1 MRKRWRTWAAGLV
14 AGAMIASSVQMPVYA
29 DMASDVEWLTAGNDE
44 EPAESGADFWGIKK
58 LPIATDTEAG
68 RRSVVI
74 EEENWSVATDTE
86 ADYEDEDIPE
96 EEIPEDEEFTEDG
109 VIPGGEELPGFE
121 ILPATPTEIPVETVL
136 PVATPA
142 VPVMLAMSQDID
154 LSQATTVITIE
165 QDGEYTFTGTW
176 DESNSP
182 YYGTDGHVITVK
194 ENVKADITFQGVTI
208 KNSNYYGY
216 HNVVNLEAG
225 AKVTLTLAGINQL
238 IDSSVSGAAIHV
250 PSGATL
256 TIKGGEDDR
265 LLVRSRSYGAGIGG
279 NSNEGA
285 GTIIINGGN
294 IYATAGYTEDDEILS
309 TIYSSAAGIGGGE
322 GNNAGTIEI
331 HGGSVLARSAK
342 SAGIGDGKNNLA
354 NNFTVYTESE
364 IARIG
369 IRGSENAKEIKVL
382 ANSSQKITDQGT
394 IVQVEYGEPTSYAV
408 FKVTSKKGNDDGI
421 EVRGNGSV
429 ALRGTGPYTISMLD
443 PSKEVTSRVIQIK
456 SACTVTLDGIKMDA
470 STMQKNPPIDID
482 SGLDGVTLIL
492 NGKNYIKGAE
502 LTSAIDNH
510 GTPLMIKGDGSLT
523 AIAGSGSAAIGG
535 SVGQSGNHITI
546 AGGNLTLYG
555 ASGSACIGGGDRA
568 SGTDIEISGGVVHLI
583 QKNPA
588 YLLGGSRSYGTT
600 EGICIS
606 GGEVIGMI
614 EYQGDPQYNSMAK
627 ISGDPIKIQASNGQG
642 ATVYAGAS
650 SPGEVVFGT
659 TTEGIYTFQ
668 DSDWYMHVVYGEP
681 YSLTVTDGKITDP
694 KSVGYAHGE
703 RVFVTA
709 EKEKDGQYFYKW
721 EVTSGSGTFENPDSE
736 NTTFIMGNE
745 NTVITARY
753 KGESTVT
760 VINGTKSP
768 DQETYAPGT
777 QVTITASSA
786 ETGKYFDSWEMKS
799 GTGSTLADAKM
810 STTTLTVGKEDTVVE
825 AIYKSGPVL
834 TVNRGSGSGTYAP
847 GDQIKIQAKKGDNS
861 ETFLGWI
868 LESGSGTFANP
879 SWEST
884 TFTIGSEDTVITAQ
898 YYLDTGDF
906 VVTGGQYGVDYSF
919 EGKNEWGLLTI
930 TGSGTYDISLK
941 EGIGDTTQ
949 QILVEKGTPTMILHD
964 VRMVSYG
971 TMEIRG
977 TKVKLI
983 LDGENSFESTGY
995 TNSFSA
1001 LNGIAVTQKG
1011 SVEITSINGDGSTE
1025 GSLYAKGNR
1034 QYGGLD
1040 HGYAGIGGS
1049 AEQIVIKGGTIYAE
1063 GSNEGPGI
1071 GNNGALD
1078 KQSISEPVKIVITGG
1093 QVTAVGKNA
1102 PGIGNGERNLGAATV
1117 HIADGLKIQEG
1128 ASASQLAEVSA
1139 ADMAG
1144 GASKPYVEIT
1154 PSGTG
1159 EPSIRILSAPKA
1171 VYRGEQTQ
1179 LRAAVTGAL
1188 ADQVQWEVTGGSSEA
1203 TKIRADGLLTVGAQE
1218 SMGTLTIKAILRESG
1233 KNTSI
1238 TVPVQ
1243 DRMVTLSLDQTEIAV
1258 GGTVTATATVSG
1270 TGVEEI
1276 TGRIRF
1282 YLDGAPVGSILT
1294 LEEGKAFYTIPAKLL
1309 SGGKHLVSAVYTNG
1323 DVRSESNEVE
1333 VLVNKKPVTVSKWP
1347 EFETTSYFR
1356 KSLKDLTVKTSGK
1369 ASMEGTFR
1377 FKENNQYPEI
1387 GTHSYEM
1394 VFVPTNTSYGNVE
1407 GTAAVTVSKGALVSA
1422 PYSGSLV
1429 VEGSSVYYGQ
1439 KLSDSKLRVTRGYLA
1454 NGRGQEVEGS
1464 WRWKEPDKIL
1474 GKGRRSA
1481 DAVYEVSDQ
1490 EHYEDYPENIGI
1502 YVDFTTPEVS
1512 LMLSANEAAAGKT
1525 ISVSAKAENPY
1536 NRELNDVPEPVIT
1549 YQIGQDGQLQTVTN
1563 GTITIPKDT
1572 AVGTSIAVMASTA
1585 NSENY
1590 NAANKQM
1597 NVTVIQKRDISANLS
1612 ITVKNTT
1619 YGGVILPQGSIRNGS
1634 SDGTANWT
1642 YQYRTDASQGWS
1654 DDIPKKV
1661 GAYEIK
1667 GIYEDESQVGEVTK
1681 TFQIVP
1687 RTLTVTDAELKEKS
1701 YDGTTS
1707 AEVLSVTFAGM
1718 ADGDTV
1724 RKTDYTAEAVFADA
1738 KAGAGKTAVLQVK
1751 LNETPSMANYV
1762 LKETQVSLHGK
1773 QIQKAEAPVL
1783 ETQKAIYLTSA
1794 RGERKITLTG
1804 LPADCGEISGGRAVI
1819 QSDAGGILEQT
1830 VRMDGGQLVIRFNK
1844 NSREQAGSQAQIMIY
1859 DLVMENYKS
1868 VEISLC
1874 VELQDDPNQKPDL
1887 TPDPE
1892 PAPDTG
1898 GGNSGSGSGNSGS
1911 GSGNTGGGSGNT
1923 GSGSGNTGG
1932 GSGNTGGGSGNTG
1945 SGSGNSGSGSGNT
1958 GSTGGRGHNHEH
1970 DEKRITNSDRTTW
1983 IFTGRKWRLRRP
1995 NRTYARGKIVS
2006 QSLAEGMLVQYQW
2019 ELVNGRWYAFDE
2031 QGYLK
2036 TGLFYDAGYDGWFY
2050 VDENTGM
2057 KTGWIQ
2063 INGKWYYFK
2072 DVSDGTRG
2080 IMLKNQKTPDGYFVD
2095 ENGVWKQ

>member
-1 MRKRWRTWAAGLV
+1 MRKEWRRWGARLMAGI
-14 AGAMIASSVQMPVYA
+14 MIATSVWMPVYA
-29 DMASDVEWLTAGNDE
+29 DVAVAIPVEGKYTTEKEYTTELTE
-44 EPAESGADFWGIKK
+44 YKK
-58 LPIATDTEAG
+58 LP
-68 RRSVVI
+68 
-74 EEENWSVATDTE
+74 VATDTE
-86 ADYEDEDIPE
+86 ADRND
-96 EEIPEDEEFTEDG
+96 EIPDDE
-109 VIPGGEELPGFE
+109 IPDDEIPDDEIPDDEIPDDEIPDDEIPDDEIVLPT
-121 ILPATPTEIPVETVL
+121 ATPTEAIPVEEVL
-136 PVATPA
+136 PVATPTTLMMA
-142 VPVMLAMSQDID
+142 PVMLAPSQVID
-154 LSQATTVITIE
+154 LGEATTVFTIE
-165 QDGEYTFTGTW
+165 QNGEYTFTGEWPDTGDLYW
-176 DESNSP
+176 NTN
-182 YYGTDGHVITVK
+182 GQVITVK
-194 ENVKADITFQGVTI
+194 TGVTATLNFRDATI
-208 KNSNYYGY
+208 KNGNSNGKD
-216 HNVVNLEAG
+216 NVLNLESG
-225 AKVTLTLAGINQL
+225 ANVTLKLEGMNQFLAAT
-238 IDSSVSGAAIHV
+238 SVSGAAIHV
-250 PSGATL
+250 PSGASL
-256 TIKGGEDDR
+256 TIEGGEEDS
-265 LLVRSRSYGAGIGG
+265 LLARSRSYGAGIGG
-279 NSNEGA
+279 NSEEGA
-285 GTIIINGGN
+285 GTIIIKGGN
-294 IYATAGYTEDDEILS
+294 IYATSGYREDESMIPGLHDS
-309 TIYSSAAGIGGGE
+309 GAGIGGGA
-322 GNNAGTIEI
+322 GGASGTIEI
-331 HGGSVLARSAK
+331 HGGAVLAK
-342 SAGIGDGKNNLA
+342 SAKAAGIGAGGRSHK
-354 NNFTVYTESE
+354 NNFTVYASSE
-364 IARIG
+364 QARVEL
-369 IRGSENAKEIKVL
+369 RGAGT
-382 ANSSQKITDQGT
+382 AQKITVPAENSQVIDGDGT
-394 IVQVEYGEPTSYAV
+394 LAQIEYGEETSYAV
-408 FKVTSKKGNDDGI
+408 FKVTSEKGDNDEI
-421 EVRGNGSV
+421 EVRSNGSV
-429 ALRGTGPYTISMLD
+429 ALSGTGPYTISMIN
-443 PSKEVTSRVIQIK
+443 PNTEVTSRVIEIE
-456 SACTVTLDGIKMDA
+456 SACTVTLDGIRMDA
-470 STMQKNPPIDID
+470 SSMDKNPPIDIA

-492 NGKNYIKGAE
+492 KGNNYLKGAQV
-502 LTSAIDNH
+502 TSAIDNH
-510 GTPLMIKGDGSLT
+510 ETPLTIEGDGSLT

-535 SVGQSGNHITI
+535 SVGERGSHITI

-555 ASGSACIGGGDRA
+555 SSDSACIGGGSRA
-568 SGTDIEISGGVVHLI
+568 AGTDIEISGGVVRLI
-583 QKNPA
+583 QENTG

-606 GGEVIGMI
+606 GGEVTGTI
-614 EYQGDPQYNSMAK
+614 EYQGDPFYNFLAK
-627 ISGDPIKIQASNGQG
+627 ISEDPIKIKSSKGQG

-659 TTEGIYTFQ
+659 TTEGVHTFQ
-668 DSDWYMHVVYGEP
+668 DSDWYMHVVYGDP
-681 YSLTVTDGKITDP
+681 HSLTVTDGEITDP
-694 KSVGYAHGE
+694 KTAGYAQGE
-703 RVFVTA
+703 KVAVTA
-709 EKEKDGQYFYKW
+709 GTEKNGQYFYKW
-721 EVTSGSGTFENPDSE
+721 EVTSGSGTFEDPDSAS
-736 NTTFIMGNE
+736 TTFTMGDE
-745 NTVITARY
+745 DTVIKACY

-768 DQETYAPGT
+768 DKTTYAPGE
-777 QVTITASSA
+777 QVTITAAAA
-786 ETGKYFDSWEMKS
+786 ENGKYFDSWKITS
-799 GTGSTLADAKM
+799 GAGSTLSDAKM
-810 STTTLTVGKEDTVVE
+810 STTTLTVGKQDTVVE
-825 AIYKSGPVL
+825 AIYKNGPVL

-847 GDQIKIQAKKGDNS
+847 GAKISIKAQKGDRD
-861 ETFLGWI
+861 EMFLGWI
-868 LESGSGTFANP
+868 IESGSGTFAKP

-898 YYLDTGDF
+898 YYRDTGDF
-906 VVTGGQYGVDYSF
+906 VITGGQYGVDYSF
-919 EGKNEWGLLTI
+919 EGKNEWGLLRI
-930 TGSGTYDISLK
+930 TGSGTYEISLK
-941 EGIGDTTQ
+941 EGICDTNQ
-949 QILVEKGTPTMILHD
+949 QILIEKGTPTIILHD

-971 TMEIRG
+971 TMEISG
-977 TKVKLI
+977 TKAKLV

-995 TNSFSA
+995 ASSYKKT
-1001 LNGIAVTQKG
+1001 NGITVSENG
-1011 SVEITSINGDGSTE
+1011 SLEITSICGDGSTE
-1025 GSLYAKGNR
+1025 GSLYAKGHRNPYDDWDR
-1034 QYGGLD
+1034 G
-1040 HGYAGIGGS
+1040 HAGIGGL
-1049 AEQIVIKGGTIYAE
+1049 AEQITIKGGTIYAE
-1063 GSNEGPGI
+1063 GSDGGPGI
-1071 GNNGALD
+1071 GNNGALGSSSLD
-1078 KQSISEPVKIVITGG
+1078 PVHISITGG

-1102 PGIGNGERNLGAATV
+1102 PGIGNGEKNLGAAAV
-1117 HIADGLKIQEG
+1117 VIADGLKIQEG
-1128 ASASQLAEVSA
+1128 ASESQLIEVSA
-1139 ADMAG
+1139 AEMAG

-1154 PSGTG
+1154 PSGIG
-1159 EPSIRILSAPKA
+1159 EPSIRIISAPKA

-1179 LRAAVTGAL
+1179 LRAAVTGAS

-1218 SMGTLTIKAILRESG
+1218 SIGTLTIKAILRESG

-1270 TGVEEI
+1270 SGVEET

-1309 SGGKHLVSAVYTNG
+1309 SGGRHLVSAVYTNG

-1356 KSLKDLTVKTSGK
+1356 KSLKDLTVKTSGE
-1369 ASMEGTFR
+1369 ASVEGTFR

-1394 VFVPTNTSYGNVE
+1394 VFVPTDTSFGNVE
-1407 GTAAVTVSKGALVSA
+1407 GTAAVTVSKGTLVSA
-1422 PYSGSLV
+1422 PYSGSLAV
-1429 VEGSSVYYGQ
+1429 NGSSVYYGQ
-1439 KLSDSKLRVTRGYLA
+1439 KLSDSKLSVTRGYLA

-1474 GKGRRSA
+1474 EKGWRSA

-1490 EHYEDYPENIGI
+1490 EHYEDYPKNIGI

-1549 YQIGQDGQLQTVTN
+1549 YQIGQDGQPQTVTN

-1572 AVGTSIAVMASTA
+1572 AAGTSIAVMASTA
-1585 NSENY
+1585 TSKNY
-1590 NAANKQM
+1590 NAANKQA
-1597 NVTVIQKRDISANLS
+1597 NVTVIQKRDISDNLS

-1642 YQYRTDASQGWS
+1642 YQYRIDASQEWS

-1661 GAYEIK
+1661 GTYEIK
-1667 GIYEDESQVGEVTK
+1667 GVYEDESQAGEVTR

-1687 RTLTVTDAELKEKS
+1687 RTLTVTDAELKEKI

-1762 LKETQVSLHGK
+1762 LKETQVTLHGK

-1794 RGERKITLTG
+1794 RGEQKITLTG

-1819 QSDAGGILEQT
+1819 QSDEGGILERT
-1830 VRMDGGQLVIRFNK
+1830 VRLDGGQLVIRFNK
-1844 NSREQAGSQAQIMIY
+1844 NSREQAGNQAQIMIY
-1859 DLVMENYKS
+1859 DLAMENYRS
-1868 VEISLC
+1868 AEISLC
-1874 VELQDDPNQKPDL
+1874 VELQDDPNQKPDS
-1887 TPDPE
+1887 E
-1892 PAPDTG
+1892 PAPDT
-1898 GGNSGSGSGNSGS
+1898 
-1911 GSGNTGGGSGNT
+1911 GGSGNT

-1945 SGSGNSGSGSGNT
+1945 GGSGNTGGGSGNTGGGSGNTGGSSGNTGGGSGNTGSGSGNT
-1958 GSTGGRGHNHEH
+1958 GSRGHSHDH

-1995 NRTYARGKIVS
+1995 NGSYARGSIVS
-2006 QSLAEGMLVQYQW
+2006 QSFIDGMKVGHQW
-2019 ELVNGRWYAFDE
+2019 EQVNGRWYAFDE

-2036 TGLFYDAGYDGWFY
+2036 TGFFYDAGYDGWFY
-2050 VDENTGM
+2050 VDENAGM
-2057 KTGWIQ
+2057 HTGWFQ

-2095 ENGVWKQ
+2095 ENGVWKP

>member
-1 MRKRWRTWAAGLV
+1 MRKEWRRWGARLMAGI
-14 AGAMIASSVQMPVYA
+14 MIATSVWMPVYA
-29 DMASDVEWLTAGNDE
+29 DVAVAIPVEGKYTTEKEYTTELTE
-44 EPAESGADFWGIKK
+44 YKK
-58 LPIATDTEAG
+58 LP
-68 RRSVVI
+68 
-74 EEENWSVATDTE
+74 VATDTE
-86 ADYEDEDIPE
+86 ADRND
-96 EEIPEDEEFTEDG
+96 EIPDDE
-109 VIPGGEELPGFE
+109 IPDDEIPDDEIPDDEIPDDEIPDDEIVLPT
-121 ILPATPTEIPVETVL
+121 ATPTEAIPVEEVL
-136 PVATPA
+136 PVATPTTLMMA
-142 VPVMLAMSQDID
+142 PVMLAPSQVID
-154 LSQATTVITIE
+154 LGEATTVFTIE
-165 QDGEYTFTGTW
+165 QNGEYTFTGEWPDTGDLYW
-176 DESNSP
+176 NTN
-182 YYGTDGHVITVK
+182 GQVITVK
-194 ENVKADITFQGVTI
+194 TGVTATLNFRDATI
-208 KNSNYYGY
+208 KNGNFNGKY
-216 HNVVNLEAG
+216 NVLNLESG
-225 AKVTLTLAGINQL
+225 ANVTLKLEGMNQFLAAT
-238 IDSSVSGAAIHV
+238 SVSGAAIHV
-250 PSGATL
+250 PSGASL
-256 TIKGGEDDR
+256 TIEGGEEDS
-265 LLVRSRSYGAGIGG
+265 LLARSRSYGAGIGG
-279 NSNEGA
+279 NSEEGA
-285 GTIIINGGN
+285 GTIIIKGGN
-294 IYATAGYTEDDEILS
+294 IYATSGYREDESMIPGLHDS
-309 TIYSSAAGIGGGE
+309 GAGIGGGA
-322 GNNAGTIEI
+322 GGASGTIEI
-331 HGGSVLARSAK
+331 HGGAVLAK
-342 SAGIGDGKNNLA
+342 SAKAAGIGAGGRSHK
-354 NNFTVYTESE
+354 NNFTVYASSE
-364 IARIG
+364 QARVEL
-369 IRGSENAKEIKVL
+369 RGAGT
-382 ANSSQKITDQGT
+382 AQKITVSAENSQVIDGDGT
-394 IVQVEYGEPTSYAV
+394 LAQIEYGEETSYAV
-408 FKVTSKKGNDDGI
+408 FKVTSEKGDNDGI
-421 EVRGNGSV
+421 EVRSNGSV
-429 ALRGTGPYTISMLD
+429 ALSGTGPYTISMIN
-443 PSKEVTSRVIQIK
+443 PNTEVTSRVIEIE
-456 SACTVTLDGIKMDA
+456 SACTVTLDGIRMDA
-470 STMQKNPPIDID
+470 SSMDKNPPIDIA

-492 NGKNYIKGAE
+492 KGNNYLKGAQV
-502 LTSAIDNH
+502 TSAIDNH
-510 GTPLMIKGDGSLT
+510 ETPLTIEGDGSLT

-535 SVGQSGNHITI
+535 SVGERGSHITI

-555 ASGSACIGGGDRA
+555 SSDSACIGGGSRA
-568 SGTDIEISGGVVHLI
+568 AGTDIEISGGVVRLI
-583 QKNPA
+583 QENTG

-606 GGEVIGMI
+606 GGEVTGTI
-614 EYQGDPQYNSMAK
+614 EYQGDPFYNFLAK
-627 ISGDPIKIQASNGQG
+627 ISEDPIKIKSSKGQG

-659 TTEGIYTFQ
+659 TTEGVHTFQ
-668 DSDWYMHVVYGEP
+668 DSDWYMHVVYGDP
-681 YSLTVTDGKITDP
+681 HSLTVTDGEITDP
-694 KSVGYAHGE
+694 KTAGYAQGE
-703 RVFVTA
+703 KVAVTA
-709 EKEKDGQYFYKW
+709 GTEKNGQYFYKW
-721 EVTSGSGTFENPDSE
+721 EVTSGSGTFEDPDSAS
-736 NTTFIMGNE
+736 TTFTMGDE
-745 NTVITARY
+745 DTVIKACY

-768 DQETYAPGT
+768 DKTTYAPGE
-777 QVTITASSA
+777 QVTITAAAA
-786 ETGKYFDSWEMKS
+786 ENGKYFDSWKITS
-799 GTGSTLADAKM
+799 GAGSTLSDAKM
-810 STTTLTVGKEDTVVE
+810 SSTTLTVGKQDTVVE
-825 AIYKSGPVL
+825 AIYKNGPVL

-847 GDQIKIQAKKGDNS
+847 GAKISIKAQKGDRD
-861 ETFLGWI
+861 EMFLGWI
-868 LESGSGTFANP
+868 IESGSGTFAKP

-898 YYLDTGDF
+898 YYRDTGDF
-906 VVTGGQYGVDYSF
+906 VITGGQYGVDYSF
-919 EGKNEWGLLTI
+919 EGKNEWGLLRI
-930 TGSGTYDISLK
+930 TGSGTYEISLK
-941 EGIGDTTQ
+941 EGICDTNQ
-949 QILVEKGTPTMILHD
+949 QILIEKGTPTIILHD

-971 TMEIRG
+971 TMEISG
-977 TKVKLI
+977 TKAKLV

-995 TNSFSA
+995 ASSYKKT
-1001 LNGIAVTQKG
+1001 NGITVSENG
-1011 SVEITSINGDGSTE
+1011 SLEITSICGDGSTE
-1025 GSLYAKGNR
+1025 GSLYAKGHRNPYDDWDR
-1034 QYGGLD
+1034 G
-1040 HGYAGIGGS
+1040 HAGIGGL
-1049 AEQIVIKGGTIYAE
+1049 AEQITIKGGTIYAE
-1063 GSNEGPGI
+1063 GSDGGPGI
-1071 GNNGALD
+1071 GNNGALGSSSLD
-1078 KQSISEPVKIVITGG
+1078 PVHISITGG

-1102 PGIGNGERNLGAATV
+1102 PGIGNGEKNLGAAAV
-1117 HIADGLKIQEG
+1117 VIADGLKIQEG
-1128 ASASQLAEVSA
+1128 ASESQLIEVSA
-1139 ADMAG
+1139 AEMAG

-1154 PSGTG
+1154 PSGIG
-1159 EPSIRILSAPKA
+1159 EPSIRIISAPKA

-1179 LRAAVTGAL
+1179 LRAAVTGAS
-1188 ADQVQWEVTGGSSEA
+1188 ADQVQWEVTGGSSDD

-1243 DRMVTLSLDQTEIAV
+1243 DRVVTLSLDQTEIAV
-1258 GGTVTATATVSG
+1258 GGTVTATAAVSG
-1270 TGVEEI
+1270 PGAEEV

-1294 LEEGKAFYTIPAKLL
+1294 LNEGKACDTIPVKLL
-1309 SGGKHLVSAVYTNG
+1309 TGGKHLVSAVYTNG

-1356 KSLKDLTVKTSGK
+1356 KSLKDLTVKTSGE
-1369 ASMEGTFR
+1369 ASVEGTFR

-1394 VFVPTNTSYGNVE
+1394 VFVPTDTSFGNVE
-1407 GTAAVTVSKGALVSA
+1407 GTAAVTVSKGTLVSA
-1422 PYSGSLV
+1422 PYSGSLAV
-1429 VEGSSVYYGQ
+1429 NGSSVYYGQ
-1439 KLSDSKLRVTRGYLA
+1439 KLSDSKLSVTRGYLA

-1474 GKGRRSA
+1474 EKGWRSA

-1490 EHYEDYPENIGI
+1490 EHYEDYPKNIGI

-1549 YQIGQDGQLQTVTN
+1549 YQIGQDGQPQTVTN

-1572 AVGTSIAVMASTA
+1572 AAGTSIVVMASTA
-1585 NSENY
+1585 KSKNY

-1619 YGGVILPQGSIRNGS
+1619 YGGAILPQGSIRNGS

-1661 GAYEIK
+1661 GTYEIR
-1667 GIYEDESQVGEVTK
+1667 GVYEDESQTGEVTE

-1687 RTLTVTDAELKEKS
+1687 RILTVTDAELKEKS

-1738 KAGAGKTAVLQVK
+1738 KAGDGKTAVLQMK

-1762 LKETQVSLHGK
+1762 LKETQVTLHGK

-1794 RGERKITLTG
+1794 RGEQKITLTG

-1819 QSDAGGILEQT
+1819 QSDEGGILEHT
-1830 VRMDGGQLVIRFNK
+1830 VRLDGGQLVIRFNK
-1844 NSREQAGSQAQIMIY
+1844 NTREQAGNQAQIMIY

-1868 VEISLC
+1868 AEISLC

-1887 TPDPE
+1887 KPDPE

-1898 GGNSGSGSGNSGS
+1898 
-1911 GSGNTGGGSGNT
+1911 
-1923 GSGSGNTGG
+1923 GSGNTGG

-1945 SGSGNSGSGSGNT
+1945 GGSGNTGGGSGNSGSGSGNT
-1958 GSTGGRGHNHEH
+1958 GSGGNTGSTGGRGHSRDH

-1995 NRTYARGKIVS
+1995 NGSYARGSIVS
-2006 QSLAEGMLVQYQW
+2006 QSFLDGMKVRYQW
-2019 ELVNGRWYAFDE
+2019 ELVNGRWYTFDE

-2036 TGLFYDAGYDGWFY
+2036 TGFFYDAGYDGWFY

-2057 KTGWIQ
+2057 QTGWFQ

-2080 IMLKNQKTPDGYFVD
+2080 IMLRNQKTPDGYFVD
-2095 ENGVWKQ
+2095 ENGVWKP

>member
-1 MRKRWRTWAAGLV
+1 MRKEWRRWGARLMAGI
-14 AGAMIASSVQMPVYA
+14 MIATSVWMPVYA
-29 DMASDVEWLTAGNDE
+29 DVAVAIPVEGKYTTEKEYTTELTE
-44 EPAESGADFWGIKK
+44 YKK
-58 LPIATDTEAG
+58 LP
-68 RRSVVI
+68 
-74 EEENWSVATDTE
+74 VATDTE
-86 ADYEDEDIPE
+86 ADRDD
-96 EEIPEDEEFTEDG
+96 EIPDDE
-109 VIPGGEELPGFE
+109 IPDDEIPDDEIPDDEIPDDEIPDDEIPDDEIVLPT
-121 ILPATPTEIPVETVL
+121 ATPTEAIPVEEVL
-136 PVATPA
+136 PVATPTTLMMA
-142 VPVMLAMSQDID
+142 PVMLAPSQVID
-154 LSQATTVITIE
+154 LGEATTVFTIE
-165 QDGEYTFTGTW
+165 QNGEYTFTGEWPDTRDLYW
-176 DESNSP
+176 NTN
-182 YYGTDGHVITVK
+182 GQVITVK
-194 ENVKADITFQGVTI
+194 TGVTATLNFRDATI
-208 KNSNYYGY
+208 KNGNSNGKY
-216 HNVVNLEAG
+216 NVLNLESG
-225 AKVTLTLAGINQL
+225 ANVTLKLEGMNQFLAAT
-238 IDSSVSGAAIHV
+238 SVSGAAIHV
-250 PSGATL
+250 PSGASL
-256 TIKGGEDDR
+256 TIEGGEEDS
-265 LLVRSRSYGAGIGG
+265 LLARSRSYGAGIGG
-279 NSNEGA
+279 NSEEGA
-285 GTIIINGGN
+285 GTIIIKGGN
-294 IYATAGYTEDDEILS
+294 IYATSGYWEDESMIPGLHDS
-309 TIYSSAAGIGGGE
+309 GAGIGGGA
-322 GNNAGTIEI
+322 GGASGTIEI
-331 HGGSVLARSAK
+331 HGGAVLAK
-342 SAGIGDGKNNLA
+342 SAKAAGIGAGGRSHK
-354 NNFTVYTESE
+354 NNFTVYASSE
-364 IARIG
+364 QARVEL
-369 IRGSENAKEIKVL
+369 RGAGT
-382 ANSSQKITDQGT
+382 AQKITVPAENSQVIDGDGT
-394 IVQVEYGEPTSYAV
+394 LAQIEYGEETSYAV
-408 FKVTSKKGNDDGI
+408 FKVTSEKGDNDGI
-421 EVRGNGSV
+421 EVRSNGSV
-429 ALRGTGPYTISMLD
+429 ALSGTGPYTISMIN
-443 PSKEVTSRVIQIK
+443 PNTEVTSRVIEIE
-456 SACTVTLDGIKMDA
+456 SACTVTLDGIRMDA
-470 STMQKNPPIDID
+470 SSMDKNPPIDIA

-492 NGKNYIKGAE
+492 KGNNYLKGAQV
-502 LTSAIDNH
+502 TSAIDNH
-510 GTPLMIKGDGSLT
+510 ETPLTIEGDGSLT

-535 SVGQSGNHITI
+535 SVGERGSHITI

-555 ASGSACIGGGDRA
+555 SSDSACIGGGSRA
-568 SGTDIEISGGVVHLI
+568 AGTDIEISGGVVRLI
-583 QKNPA
+583 QENTG

-606 GGEVIGMI
+606 GGEVTGTI
-614 EYQGDPQYNSMAK
+614 EYQGDPFYNFLAK
-627 ISGDPIKIQASNGQG
+627 ISEDPIKIKSSKGQG

-659 TTEGIYTFQ
+659 TTEGVHTFQ
-668 DSDWYMHVVYGEP
+668 DSDWYMHVVYGDP
-681 YSLTVTDGKITDP
+681 HSLTVTDGEITDP
-694 KSVGYAHGE
+694 KTAGYAQGE
-703 RVFVTA
+703 KVAVTA
-709 EKEKDGQYFYKW
+709 GTEKNGQYFYKW
-721 EVTSGSGTFENPDSE
+721 EVTSGSGTFEDPDSAS
-736 NTTFIMGNE
+736 TTFTMGDE
-745 NTVITARY
+745 DTVIKACY

-768 DQETYAPGT
+768 DKTTYAPGE
-777 QVTITASSA
+777 QVTITAAAA
-786 ETGKYFDSWEMKS
+786 ENGKYFDSWKITS
-799 GTGSTLADAKM
+799 GAGSTLSDAKM
-810 STTTLTVGKEDTVVE
+810 STTTLTVGKQDTVVE
-825 AIYKSGPVL
+825 AIYKNGPVL

-847 GDQIKIQAKKGDNS
+847 GAKISIKAQKGDRD
-861 ETFLGWI
+861 EMFLGWI
-868 LESGSGTFANP
+868 IESGSGTFAKP

-898 YYLDTGDF
+898 YYRDTGDF
-906 VVTGGQYGVDYSF
+906 VITGGQYGVDYSF
-919 EGKNEWGLLTI
+919 EGKNEWGLLRI
-930 TGSGTYDISLK
+930 TGSGTYEISLK
-941 EGIGDTTQ
+941 EGICDTNQ
-949 QILVEKGTPTMILHD
+949 QILIEKGTPTIILHD

-971 TMEIRG
+971 TMEISG
-977 TKVKLI
+977 TKAKLV

-995 TNSFSA
+995 ASSYKKT
-1001 LNGIAVTQKG
+1001 NGITVSENG
-1011 SVEITSINGDGSTE
+1011 SLEITSICGDGSTE
-1025 GSLYAKGNR
+1025 GSLYAKGHRNPYDDWDR
-1034 QYGGLD
+1034 G
-1040 HGYAGIGGS
+1040 HAGIGGL
-1049 AEQIVIKGGTIYAE
+1049 AEQITIKGGTIYAE
-1063 GSNEGPGI
+1063 GSDGGPGI
-1071 GNNGALD
+1071 GNNGALGSSSLD
-1078 KQSISEPVKIVITGG
+1078 PVHISITGG

-1102 PGIGNGERNLGAATV
+1102 PGIGNGEKNLGAAAV
-1117 HIADGLKIQEG
+1117 VIADGLKIQEG
-1128 ASASQLAEVSA
+1128 ASESQLIEVSA
-1139 ADMAG
+1139 AEMAG

-1154 PSGTG
+1154 PSGIG
-1159 EPSIRILSAPKA
+1159 EPSIRIISAPKA

-1179 LRAAVTGAL
+1179 LRAAVTGAS

-1218 SMGTLTIKAILRESG
+1218 SIGTLTIKAILRESG

-1270 TGVEEI
+1270 SGVEET

-1309 SGGKHLVSAVYTNG
+1309 SGGRHLVSAVYTNG

-1356 KSLKDLTVKTSGK
+1356 KSLKDLTVKTSGE
-1369 ASMEGTFR
+1369 ASVEGTFR

-1394 VFVPTNTSYGNVE
+1394 VFVPTDTSFGNVE
-1407 GTAAVTVSKGALVSA
+1407 GTAAVTVSKGTLVSA
-1422 PYSGSLV
+1422 PYSGSLAV
-1429 VEGSSVYYGQ
+1429 NGSSVYYGQ
-1439 KLSDSKLRVTRGYLA
+1439 KLSDSKLSVTRGYLA

-1474 GKGRRSA
+1474 EKGWRSA

-1490 EHYEDYPENIGI
+1490 EHYEDYPKNIGI

-1549 YQIGQDGQLQTVTN
+1549 YQIGQDGQPQTVTN

-1572 AVGTSIAVMASTA
+1572 AAGTSIAVMASTA
-1585 NSENY
+1585 TSKNY
-1590 NAANKQM
+1590 NAANKQA
-1597 NVTVIQKRDISANLS
+1597 NVTVIQKRDISDNLS

-1619 YGGVILPQGSIRNGS
+1619 YGDVILPQGSIRNGS

-1642 YQYRTDASQGWS
+1642 YQYRIDASQEWS

-1661 GAYEIK
+1661 GTYEIK
-1667 GIYEDESQVGEVTK
+1667 GVYEDESQAGEVTR

-1687 RTLTVTDAELKEKS
+1687 RTLTVTDAELKEKI

-1819 QSDAGGILEQT
+1819 QSDEGGILEPT
-1830 VRMDGGQLVIRFNK
+1830 VRLDGGKLVIRFNK
-1844 NSREQAGSQAQIMIY
+1844 NTREQAGNQAQIMIY
-1859 DLVMENYKS
+1859 DLVMENYRS
-1868 VEISLC
+1868 AEISLC
-1874 VELQDDPNQKPDL
+1874 VELQDDPNQKPDS
-1887 TPDPE
+1887 E

-1898 GGNSGSGSGNSGS
+1898 GSGNTGSGSGNTGSGSGNS
-1911 GSGNTGGGSGNT
+1911 GGGSGNT
-1923 GSGSGNTGG
+1923 GSSGNTGG

-1945 SGSGNSGSGSGNT
+1945 GSSGNTGGSGNT
-1958 GSTGGRGHNHEH
+1958 GSRGHSHDH

-1995 NRTYARGKIVS
+1995 NGSYARGSIVS
-2006 QSLAEGMLVQYQW
+2006 QSFIDGMKVRHQW
-2019 ELVNGRWYAFDE
+2019 EQVNGRWYAFDE

-2036 TGLFYDAGYDGWFY
+2036 TGFFYDAGYDGWFY
-2050 VDENTGM
+2050 VDENAGM
-2057 KTGWIQ
+2057 HTGWFQ

-2080 IMLKNQKTPDGYFVD
+2080 IMLRNQKTPDGYFVD
-2095 ENGVWKQ
+2095 ENGVWKP

>member
-1 MRKRWRTWAAGLV
+1 MRKEWRRWGARLMAGI
-14 AGAMIASSVQMPVYA
+14 MIATSVWMPVHA
-29 DMASDVEWLTAGNDE
+29 DVAVAIPVEGKYTTE
-44 EPAESGADFWGIKK
+44 TEYTTEITEYKK
-58 LPIATDTEAG
+58 L
-68 RRSVVI
+68 
-74 EEENWSVATDTE
+74 SVATDTE
-86 ADYEDEDIPE
+86 ADRDD
-96 EEIPEDEEFTEDG
+96 EIPDDE
-109 VIPGGEELPGFE
+109 IPDDEIPLPT
-121 ILPATPTEIPVETVL
+121 ATPTETIPDDEIPDDEIVLPTATPTEAIPVEEVL
-136 PVATPA
+136 PVATPTA
-142 VPVMLAMSQDID
+142 PVMVPMMAPMMLASSQVID
-154 LSQATTVITIE
+154 LSEATTVFTIE
-165 QDGEYTFTGTW
+165 QDGEYTFTGEWPDTGDLYW
-176 DESNSP
+176 NTN
-182 YYGTDGHVITVK
+182 GQVITVK
-194 ENVKADITFQGVTI
+194 TGVTATLNFQDATI
-208 KNSNYYGY
+208 KNGNSNGEY
-216 HNVVNLEAG
+216 NVLNLEAG
-225 AKVTLTLAGINQL
+225 AHVTLNLSGTNQFLATT
-238 IDSSVSGAAIHV
+238 SVSGAAIHV
-250 PSGATL
+250 PVGASL
-256 TIKGGEDDR
+256 TIEGREEAS
-265 LLVRSRSYGAGIGG
+265 LLARSRSYGAGIGG
-279 NSNEGA
+279 NSGEGA

-294 IYATAGYTEDDEILS
+294 IYATSGYRADESMIPGLNDS
-309 TIYSSAAGIGGGE
+309 GAGIGGGA
-322 GNNAGTIEI
+322 GGASGTIEI
-331 HGGSVLARSAK
+331 HGGSVLAKSARA
-342 SAGIGDGKNNLA
+342 AGIGAGGTSSK
-354 NNFTVYTESE
+354 NNFTVYASTEQARVELRGAEAARE
-364 IARIG
+364 ITVPAG
-369 IRGSENAKEIKVL
+369 
-382 ANSSQKITDQGT
+382 SSQVIDGNGAMT
-394 IVQVEYGEPTSYAV
+394 QVEYGEAPSHAV
-408 FKVTSKKGNDDGI
+408 FNVTSEKGDGDGI
-421 EVRGNGSV
+421 EVRSNGSV
-429 ALRGTGPYTISMLD
+429 SLSGTGPYTISMIN
-443 PSKEVTSRVIQIK
+443 PNSEVVGRVIQIN
-456 SACTVTLDGIKMDA
+456 SACTVTLDGIRIDA
-470 STMQKNPPIDID
+470 SSSNKVSPLEID
-482 SGLDGVTLIL
+482 SGLSDVTLIL
-492 NGKNYIKGAE
+492 KGQNYLKGAQ
-502 LTSAIDNH
+502 LAAAIDNH
-510 GTPLMIKGDGSLT
+510 GTPLTIEGDGSLT

-535 SVGQSGNHITI
+535 SQGKGGSHITI

-555 ASGSACIGGGDRA
+555 SSDSACIGGGSGA
-568 SGTDIEISGGVVHLI
+568 AGTDIQISGGVVRLI
-583 QKNPA
+583 QENTG

-606 GGEVIGMI
+606 GGEVTGTI
-614 EYQGDPQYNSMAK
+614 EYQGDPQYNFLAK
-627 ISGDPIKIQASNGQG
+627 ISEDPIKIQASNGQG

-659 TTEGIYTFQ
+659 TTEGMHTFQ
-668 DSDWYMHVVYGEP
+668 DSDWYMHVVYGDP
-681 YSLTVTDGKITDP
+681 HSLTVTDGEITYP
-694 KSVGYAHGE
+694 KTAGYAQGE
-703 RVFVTA
+703 KVAVTA
-709 EKEKDGQYFYKW
+709 EAEKNGQYFYKW
-721 EVTSGSGTFENPDSE
+721 EVTSGSGSFEDPDSAS
-736 NTTFIMGNE
+736 TTFTMGDAD
-745 NTVITARY
+745 TVITACY

-768 DQETYAPGT
+768 DKETYAPGA
-777 QVTITASSA
+777 QVTITAAAA
-786 ETGKYFDSWEMKS
+786 ENGKYFDFWKITS
-799 GTGSTLADAKM
+799 GAGSTLADAKK
-810 STTTLTVGKEDTVVE
+810 STTTLTVGKQDTVVE
-825 AIYKSGPVL
+825 AVYKNGPVL

-847 GDQIKIQAKKGDNS
+847 GAKISIQAQKGDRD
-861 ETFLGWI
+861 EMFLGWS
-868 LESGSGTFANP
+868 LESGSGTFAQP

-898 YYLDTGDF
+898 YYRDTGDF
-906 VVTGGQYGVDYSF
+906 VITGGQYGVDYSF
-919 EGKNEWGLLTI
+919 EGKNEWGRLRI
-930 TGSGTYDISLK
+930 TGSGTYEISLK
-941 EGIGDTTQ
+941 EGIRDTNQ
-949 QILVEKGTPTMILHD
+949 QILIEKGTPTIILHD

-971 TMEIRG
+971 TMEICG
-977 TKVKLI
+977 TKAKLV

-995 TNSFSA
+995 TTSYKKT
-1001 LNGIAVTQKG
+1001 NGITVSENG
-1011 SVEITSINGDGSTE
+1011 SLEITSICGDGSTE
-1025 GSLYAKGNR
+1025 GSLYAKGHRNPYDDWNR
-1034 QYGGLD
+1034 G
-1040 HGYAGIGGS
+1040 HAGIGGL
-1049 AEQIVIKGGTIYAE
+1049 AEQITIKGGTIYAE
-1063 GSNEGPGI
+1063 GSDGGPGI
-1071 GNNGALD
+1071 GNNGALGSSSSD
-1078 KQSISEPVKIVITGG
+1078 PVHISITGG

-1102 PGIGNGERNLGAATV
+1102 PGIGNGEKNLGAAAV
-1117 HIADGLKIQEG
+1117 AIADGLKIQEG
-1128 ASASQLAEVSA
+1128 ASESQLTEVSA

-1144 GASKPYVEIT
+1144 GASKPYVEIA

-1179 LRAAVTGAL
+1179 FRAAVTGAS
-1188 ADQVQWEVTGGSSEA
+1188 ADQVQWEVTGGSSA
-1203 TKIRADGLLTVGAQE
+1203 DTKIRADGLLTVGAQE

-1270 TGVEEI
+1270 AGVEET

-1282 YLDGAPVGSILT
+1282 YFDGAPVGSILT
-1294 LEEGKAFYTIPAKLL
+1294 LEEGKASYTIPAKLL
-1309 SGGKHLVSAVYTNG
+1309 TGGKHLVSAVYTNG
-1323 DVRSESNEVE
+1323 DEKSESDEVE
-1333 VLVNKKPVTVSKWP
+1333 VLVDKNPVTVSKWP
-1347 EFETTSYFR
+1347 EFETTSYFS
-1356 KSLKDLTVKTSGK
+1356 KSLKNLTVKTPGE
-1369 ASMEGTFR
+1369 ASVKGTFR

-1394 VFVPTNTSYGNVE
+1394 VFVPTDTSFGNVE
-1407 GTAAVTVSKGALVSA
+1407 GTAAVTVSKGTLASA

-1429 VEGSSVYYGQ
+1429 VKGSSVYYGQ
-1439 KLSDSKLRVTRGYLA
+1439 KLSDSKLSVTRGYLA

-1474 GKGRRSA
+1474 GIGRRSA

-1512 LMLSANEAAAGKT
+1512 LMLSANEAVAGKT

-1549 YQIGQDGQLQTVTN
+1549 CQIGQDGQPQTVTN

-1572 AVGTSIAVMASTA
+1572 AAGTSIVVMASTA
-1585 NSENY
+1585 ASKNY

-1619 YGGVILPQGSIRNGS
+1619 YGGAILPQGSIRNGS

-1661 GAYEIK
+1661 GTYEIR
-1667 GIYEDESQVGEVTK
+1667 GVYEDESQTGEVTE

-1738 KAGAGKTAVLQVK
+1738 KAGDGKTAVLQVK

-1762 LKETQVSLHGK
+1762 LKETQVTLHGK

-1819 QSDAGGILEQT
+1819 QSDEGGILEQT
-1830 VRMDGGQLVIRFNK
+1830 VRLDGGQLVIRFNK
-1844 NSREQAGSQAQIMIY
+1844 NSREQAGDQAQIMIY
-1859 DLVMENYKS
+1859 DLAMENYRS
-1868 VEISLC
+1868 AEISLC

-1887 TPDPE
+1887 KPDPE

-1898 GGNSGSGSGNSGS
+1898 GSGNTGSGSGNS
-1911 GSGNTGGGSGNT
+1911 GGGSGNT
-1923 GSGSGNTGG
+1923 GSSGNTGG

-1945 SGSGNSGSGSGNT
+1945 S
-1958 GSTGGRGHNHEH
+1958 RGHSHDH

-1995 NRTYARGKIVS
+1995 NGSYARGSIVS
-2006 QSLAEGMLVQYQW
+2006 QSFIDGMKVRHQW
-2019 ELVNGRWYAFDE
+2019 EQVNGRWYAFDE

-2036 TGLFYDAGYDGWFY
+2036 TGFFYDAGYDGWFY
-2050 VDENTGM
+2050 VDENAGM
-2057 KTGWIQ
+2057 QTSWFQ

-2080 IMLKNQKTPDGYFVD
+2080 IMLRNQKTPDGYFVD
-2095 ENGVWKQ
+2095 ENGVWKP

>member
-1 MRKRWRTWAAGLV
+1 MRKEWRRWGARLMAGI
-14 AGAMIASSVQMPVYA
+14 MIATSVWMPVYA
-29 DMASDVEWLTAGNDE
+29 DVAVAIPVEGKYTTEKEYTTELTE
-44 EPAESGADFWGIKK
+44 YKK
-58 LPIATDTEAG
+58 LP
-68 RRSVVI
+68 
-74 EEENWSVATDTE
+74 VATDTE
-86 ADYEDEDIPE
+86 ADRND
-96 EEIPEDEEFTEDG
+96 EIPDDE
-109 VIPGGEELPGFE
+109 IPDDEIPDDEIPDDEIPDDEIPDDEIPDDEIVLPT
-121 ILPATPTEIPVETVL
+121 ATPTEAIPVEEVL
-136 PVATPA
+136 PVATPTTLMMA
-142 VPVMLAMSQDID
+142 PVMLAPSQVID
-154 LSQATTVITIE
+154 LGEATTVFTIE
-165 QDGEYTFTGTW
+165 QNGEYTFTGEWPDTGDLYW
-176 DESNSP
+176 NTN
-182 YYGTDGHVITVK
+182 GQVITVK
-194 ENVKADITFQGVTI
+194 TGVTATLNFRDATI
-208 KNSNYYGY
+208 KNGNSNGKD
-216 HNVVNLEAG
+216 NVLNLESG
-225 AKVTLTLAGINQL
+225 ANVTLKLEGMNQFLAAT
-238 IDSSVSGAAIHV
+238 SVSGAAIHV
-250 PSGATL
+250 PSGASL
-256 TIKGGEDDR
+256 TIEGGEEDS
-265 LLVRSRSYGAGIGG
+265 LLARSRSYGAGIGG
-279 NSNEGA
+279 NSEEGA
-285 GTIIINGGN
+285 GTIIIKGGN
-294 IYATAGYTEDDEILS
+294 IYATSGYREDESMIPGLHDS
-309 TIYSSAAGIGGGE
+309 GAGIGGGA
-322 GNNAGTIEI
+322 GGASGTIEI
-331 HGGSVLARSAK
+331 HGGAVLAK
-342 SAGIGDGKNNLA
+342 SAKAAGIGAGGRSHK
-354 NNFTVYTESE
+354 NNFTVYASSE
-364 IARIG
+364 QARVEL
-369 IRGSENAKEIKVL
+369 RGAGT
-382 ANSSQKITDQGT
+382 AQKITVPAENSQVIDGDGT
-394 IVQVEYGEPTSYAV
+394 LAQIEYGEETSYAV
-408 FKVTSKKGNDDGI
+408 FKVTSEKGDNDEI
-421 EVRGNGSV
+421 EVRSNGSV
-429 ALRGTGPYTISMLD
+429 ALSGTGPYTISMIN
-443 PSKEVTSRVIQIK
+443 PNTEVTSRVIEIE
-456 SACTVTLDGIKMDA
+456 SACTVTLDGIRMDA
-470 STMQKNPPIDID
+470 SSMDKNPPIDIA

-492 NGKNYIKGAE
+492 KGNNYLKGAQV
-502 LTSAIDNH
+502 TSAIDNH
-510 GTPLMIKGDGSLT
+510 ETPLTIEGDGSLT

-535 SVGQSGNHITI
+535 SVGERGSHITI

-555 ASGSACIGGGDRA
+555 SSDSACIGGGSRA
-568 SGTDIEISGGVVHLI
+568 AGTDIEISGGVVRLI
-583 QKNPA
+583 QENTG

-606 GGEVIGMI
+606 GGEVTGTI
-614 EYQGDPQYNSMAK
+614 EYQGDPFYNFLAK
-627 ISGDPIKIQASNGQG
+627 ISEDPIKIKSSKGQG

-659 TTEGIYTFQ
+659 TTEGVHTFQ
-668 DSDWYMHVVYGEP
+668 DSDWYMHVVYGDP
-681 YSLTVTDGKITDP
+681 HSLTVTDGEITDP
-694 KSVGYAHGE
+694 KTAGYAQGE
-703 RVFVTA
+703 KVAVTA
-709 EKEKDGQYFYKW
+709 GTEKNGQYFYKW
-721 EVTSGSGTFENPDSE
+721 EVTSGSGTFEDPDSAS
-736 NTTFIMGNE
+736 TTFTMGDE
-745 NTVITARY
+745 DTVIKACY

-768 DQETYAPGT
+768 DKTTYAPGE
-777 QVTITASSA
+777 QVTITAAAA
-786 ETGKYFDSWEMKS
+786 ENGKYFDSWKITS
-799 GTGSTLADAKM
+799 GAGSTLSDAKM
-810 STTTLTVGKEDTVVE
+810 STTTLTVGKQDTVVE
-825 AIYKSGPVL
+825 AIYKNGPVL

-847 GDQIKIQAKKGDNS
+847 GAKISIKAQKGDRD
-861 ETFLGWI
+861 EMFLGWI
-868 LESGSGTFANP
+868 IESGSGTFAKP

-898 YYLDTGDF
+898 YYRDTGDF
-906 VVTGGQYGVDYSF
+906 VITGGQYGVDYSF
-919 EGKNEWGLLTI
+919 EGKNEWGLLRI
-930 TGSGTYDISLK
+930 TGSGTYEISLK
-941 EGIGDTTQ
+941 EGICDTNQ
-949 QILVEKGTPTMILHD
+949 QILIEKGTPTIILHD

-971 TMEIRG
+971 TMEISG
-977 TKVKLI
+977 TKAKLV

-995 TNSFSA
+995 ASSYKKT
-1001 LNGIAVTQKG
+1001 NGITVSENG
-1011 SVEITSINGDGSTE
+1011 SLEITSICGDGSTE
-1025 GSLYAKGNR
+1025 GSLYAKGHRNPYDDWDR
-1034 QYGGLD
+1034 G
-1040 HGYAGIGGS
+1040 HAGIGGL
-1049 AEQIVIKGGTIYAE
+1049 AEQITIKGGTIYAE
-1063 GSNEGPGI
+1063 GSDGGPGI
-1071 GNNGALD
+1071 GNNGALGSSSLD
-1078 KQSISEPVKIVITGG
+1078 PVHISITGG

-1102 PGIGNGERNLGAATV
+1102 PGIGNGEKNLGAAAV
-1117 HIADGLKIQEG
+1117 VIADGLKIQEG
-1128 ASASQLAEVSA
+1128 ASESQLIEVSA
-1139 ADMAG
+1139 AEMAG

-1154 PSGTG
+1154 PSGIG
-1159 EPSIRILSAPKA
+1159 EPSIRIISAPKA

-1179 LRAAVTGAL
+1179 LRAAVTGAS

-1218 SMGTLTIKAILRESG
+1218 SIGTLTIKAILRESG

-1270 TGVEEI
+1270 SGVEET

-1309 SGGKHLVSAVYTNG
+1309 SGGRHLVSAVYTNG

-1356 KSLKDLTVKTSGK
+1356 KSLKDLTVKTSGE
-1369 ASMEGTFR
+1369 ASVEGTFR

-1394 VFVPTNTSYGNVE
+1394 VFVPTDTSFGNVE
-1407 GTAAVTVSKGALVSA
+1407 GTAAVTVSKGTLVSA
-1422 PYSGSLV
+1422 PYSGSLAV
-1429 VEGSSVYYGQ
+1429 NGSSVYYGQ
-1439 KLSDSKLRVTRGYLA
+1439 KLSDSKLSVTRGYLA

-1474 GKGRRSA
+1474 EKGWRSA

-1490 EHYEDYPENIGI
+1490 EHYEDYPKNIGI

-1549 YQIGQDGQLQTVTN
+1549 YQIGQDGQPQTVTN

-1572 AVGTSIAVMASTA
+1572 AAGTSIAVMASTA
-1585 NSENY
+1585 TSKNY
-1590 NAANKQM
+1590 NAANKQA
-1597 NVTVIQKRDISANLS
+1597 NVTVIQKRDISDNLS

-1642 YQYRTDASQGWS
+1642 YQYRIDASQEWS

-1661 GAYEIK
+1661 GTYEIK
-1667 GIYEDESQVGEVTK
+1667 GVYEDESQAGEVTR

-1687 RTLTVTDAELKEKS
+1687 RTLTVTDAELKEKI

-1762 LKETQVSLHGK
+1762 LKETQVTLHGK

-1794 RGERKITLTG
+1794 RGEQKITLTG

-1819 QSDAGGILEQT
+1819 QSDEGGILERT
-1830 VRMDGGQLVIRFNK
+1830 VRLDGGQLVIRFNK
-1844 NSREQAGSQAQIMIY
+1844 NSREQAGNQAQIMIY
-1859 DLVMENYKS
+1859 DLAMENYRS
-1868 VEISLC
+1868 AEISLC
-1874 VELQDDPNQKPDL
+1874 VELQDDPNQKPDS
-1887 TPDPE
+1887 E
-1892 PAPDTG
+1892 PAPDT
-1898 GGNSGSGSGNSGS
+1898 
-1911 GSGNTGGGSGNT
+1911 GGSGNT

-1932 GSGNTGGGSGNTG
+1932 GSGNTGGSSGNTGGGSGNTG
-1945 SGSGNSGSGSGNT
+1945 SGSGNT
-1958 GSTGGRGHNHEH
+1958 GSRGHSHDH

-1995 NRTYARGKIVS
+1995 NGSYARGSIVS
-2006 QSLAEGMLVQYQW
+2006 QSFIDGMKVGHQW
-2019 ELVNGRWYAFDE
+2019 EQVNGRWYAFDE

-2036 TGLFYDAGYDGWFY
+2036 TGFFYDAGYDGWFY
-2050 VDENTGM
+2050 VDENAGM
-2057 KTGWIQ
+2057 HTGWFQ

-2095 ENGVWKQ
+2095 ENGVWKP

>member
-1 MRKRWRTWAAGLV
+1 MRKEWRRWGARLMAGI
-14 AGAMIASSVQMPVYA
+14 MIATSVWMPVYA
-29 DMASDVEWLTAGNDE
+29 DVAVAIPVEGKYTTEKEYTTELTE
-44 EPAESGADFWGIKK
+44 YKK
-58 LPIATDTEAG
+58 LP
-68 RRSVVI
+68 
-74 EEENWSVATDTE
+74 VATDTE
-86 ADYEDEDIPE
+86 ADRND
-96 EEIPEDEEFTEDG
+96 EIPDDE
-109 VIPGGEELPGFE
+109 IPDDEIPDDEIPDDEIPDDEIPDDEIPDDEIVLPT
-121 ILPATPTEIPVETVL
+121 ATPTEAIPVEEVL
-136 PVATPA
+136 PVATPTTLMMA
-142 VPVMLAMSQDID
+142 PVMLAPSQVID
-154 LSQATTVITIE
+154 LGEATTVFTIE
-165 QDGEYTFTGTW
+165 QNGEYTFTGEWPDTGDLYW
-176 DESNSP
+176 NTN
-182 YYGTDGHVITVK
+182 GQVITVK
-194 ENVKADITFQGVTI
+194 TGVTATLNFRDATI
-208 KNSNYYGY
+208 KNGNFSGKY
-216 HNVVNLEAG
+216 NVLNLESG
-225 AKVTLTLAGINQL
+225 ANVTLKLEGMNQFLAAT
-238 IDSSVSGAAIHV
+238 SVSGAAIHV
-250 PSGATL
+250 PSGASL
-256 TIKGGEDDR
+256 TIEGGEEDS
-265 LLVRSRSYGAGIGG
+265 LLARSRSYGAGIGG
-279 NSNEGA
+279 NSEEGA
-285 GTIIINGGN
+285 GTIIIKGGN
-294 IYATAGYTEDDEILS
+294 IYATSGYREDESMIPGLHDS
-309 TIYSSAAGIGGGE
+309 GAGIGGGA
-322 GNNAGTIEI
+322 GGASGTIEI
-331 HGGSVLARSAK
+331 HGGAVLAK
-342 SAGIGDGKNNLA
+342 SAKAAGIGAGGRSHK
-354 NNFTVYTESE
+354 NNFTVYASSE
-364 IARIG
+364 QARVEL
-369 IRGSENAKEIKVL
+369 RGAGT
-382 ANSSQKITDQGT
+382 AQKITVPAENSQVIDGDGT
-394 IVQVEYGEPTSYAV
+394 LAQIEYGEETSYAV
-408 FKVTSKKGNDDGI
+408 FKVTSEKDDNDGI
-421 EVRGNGSV
+421 EVRSNGSV
-429 ALRGTGPYTISMLD
+429 ALSGTGPYTISMIN
-443 PSKEVTSRVIQIK
+443 PNTEVTSRVIEIE
-456 SACTVTLDGIKMDA
+456 SACTVTLDGIRMDA
-470 STMQKNPPIDID
+470 SSMDKNPPIDIA

-492 NGKNYIKGAE
+492 KGNNYLKGAQV
-502 LTSAIDNH
+502 TSAIDNH
-510 GTPLMIKGDGSLT
+510 ETPLTIEGDGSLT

-535 SVGQSGNHITI
+535 SVGERGSHITI

-555 ASGSACIGGGDRA
+555 SSDSACIGGGSRA
-568 SGTDIEISGGVVHLI
+568 AGTDIEISGGVVRLI
-583 QKNPA
+583 QENTG

-606 GGEVIGMI
+606 GGEVTGTI
-614 EYQGDPQYNSMAK
+614 EYQGDPFYNFLAK
-627 ISGDPIKIQASNGQG
+627 ISEDPIKIKSSKGQG

-659 TTEGIYTFQ
+659 TTEGVHTFQ
-668 DSDWYMHVVYGEP
+668 DSDWYMHVVYGDP
-681 YSLTVTDGKITDP
+681 HSLTVTDGEITDP
-694 KSVGYAHGE
+694 KTAGYAQGE
-703 RVFVTA
+703 KVAVTA
-709 EKEKDGQYFYKW
+709 GTEKNGQYFYKW
-721 EVTSGSGTFENPDSE
+721 EVTSGSGTFEDPDSAS
-736 NTTFIMGNE
+736 TTFTMGDE
-745 NTVITARY
+745 DTVIKACY

-768 DQETYAPGT
+768 DKTTYAPGE
-777 QVTITASSA
+777 QVTITAAAA
-786 ETGKYFDSWEMKS
+786 ENGKYFDSWKITS
-799 GTGSTLADAKM
+799 GAGSTLSDAKM
-810 STTTLTVGKEDTVVE
+810 STTTLTVGKQDTVVE
-825 AIYKSGPVL
+825 AIYKNGPVL

-847 GDQIKIQAKKGDNS
+847 GAKISIKAQKGDRD
-861 ETFLGWI
+861 EMFLGWI
-868 LESGSGTFANP
+868 IESGSGTFAKP

-898 YYLDTGDF
+898 YYRDTGDF
-906 VVTGGQYGVDYSF
+906 VITGGQYGVDYSF
-919 EGKNEWGLLTI
+919 EGKNEWGLLRI
-930 TGSGTYDISLK
+930 TGSGTYEISLK
-941 EGIGDTTQ
+941 EGICDTNQ
-949 QILVEKGTPTMILHD
+949 QILIEKGTPTIILHD

-971 TMEIRG
+971 TMEISG
-977 TKVKLI
+977 TKAKLV

-995 TNSFSA
+995 ASSYKKT
-1001 LNGIAVTQKG
+1001 NGITVSENG
-1011 SVEITSINGDGSTE
+1011 SLEITSICGDGSTE
-1025 GSLYAKGNR
+1025 GSLYAKGHRNPYDDWDR
-1034 QYGGLD
+1034 G
-1040 HGYAGIGGS
+1040 HAGIGGL
-1049 AEQIVIKGGTIYAE
+1049 AEQITIKGGTIYAE
-1063 GSNEGPGI
+1063 GSDGGPGI
-1071 GNNGALD
+1071 GNNGALGSSSLD
-1078 KQSISEPVKIVITGG
+1078 PVHISITGG

-1102 PGIGNGERNLGAATV
+1102 PGIGNGEKNLGAAAV
-1117 HIADGLKIQEG
+1117 VIADGLKIQEG
-1128 ASASQLAEVSA
+1128 ASESQLIEVSA
-1139 ADMAG
+1139 AEMAG

-1154 PSGTG
+1154 PSGIG
-1159 EPSIRILSAPKA
+1159 EPSIRIISAPKA

-1179 LRAAVTGAL
+1179 LRAAVTGAS

-1218 SMGTLTIKAILRESG
+1218 SIGTLTIKAILRESG

-1270 TGVEEI
+1270 SGVEET

-1309 SGGKHLVSAVYTNG
+1309 SGGRHLVSAVYTNG

-1356 KSLKDLTVKTSGK
+1356 KSLKDLTVKTSGE
-1369 ASMEGTFR
+1369 ASVEGTFR

-1394 VFVPTNTSYGNVE
+1394 VFVPTDTSFGNVE
-1407 GTAAVTVSKGALVSA
+1407 GTAAVTVSKGTLVSA
-1422 PYSGSLV
+1422 PYSGSLAV
-1429 VEGSSVYYGQ
+1429 NGSSVYYGQ
-1439 KLSDSKLRVTRGYLA
+1439 KLSDSKLSVTRGYLA

-1474 GKGRRSA
+1474 EKGWRSA

-1490 EHYEDYPENIGI
+1490 EHYEDYPKNIGI

-1549 YQIGQDGQLQTVTN
+1549 YQIGQDGQPQTVTN

-1572 AVGTSIAVMASTA
+1572 AAGTSIVVMASTA
-1585 NSENY
+1585 KSKNY

-1619 YGGVILPQGSIRNGS
+1619 YGGAILPQGSIRNGS

-1661 GAYEIK
+1661 GTYEIR
-1667 GIYEDESQVGEVTK
+1667 GVYEDESQTGEVTE
-1681 TFQIVP
+1681 TIQIVP
-1687 RTLTVTDAELKEKS
+1687 RILTVTDAELKEKS

-1738 KAGAGKTAVLQVK
+1738 KAGDGKTAVLQMK

-1762 LKETQVSLHGK
+1762 LKETQVTLHGK

-1794 RGERKITLTG
+1794 RGEQKITLTG

-1819 QSDAGGILEQT
+1819 QSDEGGILEHT
-1830 VRMDGGQLVIRFNK
+1830 VRLDGGQLVIRFNK
-1844 NSREQAGSQAQIMIY
+1844 NTREQAGNQAQIMIY

-1868 VEISLC
+1868 AEISLC

-1887 TPDPE
+1887 IPDPE

-1898 GGNSGSGSGNSGS
+1898 
-1911 GSGNTGGGSGNT
+1911 
-1923 GSGSGNTGG
+1923 GSGNTGG
-1932 GSGNTGGGSGNTG
+1932 GSGNTGGGSGNSG
-1945 SGSGNSGSGSGNT
+1945 SGSGNTGSGGNT
-1958 GSTGGRGHNHEH
+1958 GSTGGRGHSRDH

-1995 NRTYARGKIVS
+1995 NGSYARGSIVS
-2006 QSLAEGMLVQYQW
+2006 QSFLDGMKVRYQW
-2019 ELVNGRWYAFDE
+2019 ELVNGRWYTFDE

-2036 TGLFYDAGYDGWFY
+2036 TGFFYDAGYDGWFY

-2057 KTGWIQ
+2057 QTGWFQ

-2080 IMLKNQKTPDGYFVD
+2080 IMLRNQKTPDGYFVD
-2095 ENGVWKQ
+2095 ENGVWKP

>member
-44 EPAESGADFWGIKK
+44 EPAESGADFWGIKE

-142 VPVMLAMSQDID
+142 VPVMLAMSQDIN
-154 LSQATTVITIE
+154 LSQVTTVITIE
-165 QDGEYTFTGTW
+165 QNGEYTFTGEWPDTGDLYW
-176 DESNSP
+176 NTN
-182 YYGTDGHVITVK
+182 GQVITVK
-194 ENVKADITFQGVTI
+194 AGVTATLNFQDATI
-208 KNSNYYGY
+208 KNGNSNGKY
-216 HNVVNLEAG
+216 NVLNLEAG
-225 AKVTLTLAGINQL
+225 AHVTLSLRGTNQFLATT
-238 IDSSVSGAAIHV
+238 SVSGAAIHV
-250 PSGATL
+250 PAGASL
-256 TIKGGEDDR
+256 TIEGGEEDS
-265 LLVRSRSYGAGIGG
+265 LLARSRSYGAGIGG
-279 NSNEGA
+279 DSGEGA

-294 IYATAGYTEDDEILS
+294 IYATSGYWEDESMIQGLNDS
-309 TIYSSAAGIGGGE
+309 GAGIGGGA
-322 GNNAGTIEI
+322 GGASGTIEI
-331 HGGSVLARSAK
+331 RGGTVLAK
-342 SAGIGDGKNNLA
+342 SAKAAGIGAGGRSHK
-354 NNFTVYTESE
+354 NNFTVYAPSE
-364 IARIG
+364 QARVEL
-369 IRGSENAKEIKVL
+369 RGAGT
-382 ANSSQKITDQGT
+382 AQKITVPAENSQVIDGDGT
-394 IVQVEYGEPTSYAV
+394 LAQIEYGEETSYAV
-408 FKVTSKKGNDDGI
+408 FKVTSKKGDNDGI
-421 EVRGNGSV
+421 EVRSNGSV
-429 ALRGTGPYTISMLD
+429 ALSGTGPYTISMIN
-443 PSKEVTSRVIQIK
+443 PNTEVTSRVIEIE
-456 SACTVTLDGIKMDA
+456 SACTVTLDGIRMDA
-470 STMQKNPPIDID
+470 SSMDKNPPIDIA

-492 NGKNYIKGAE
+492 KGNNYLKGAQV
-502 LTSAIDNH
+502 TSAIDNH
-510 GTPLMIKGDGSLT
+510 ETPLTIEGDGSLT
-523 AIAGSGSAAIGG
+523 AIAGGGSAAIGG
-535 SVGQSGNHITI
+535 SVSQSGKHITI

-555 ASGSACIGGGDRA
+555 SSDSACIGGGSRA
-568 SGTDIEISGGVVHLI
+568 AGTDIKISGGVVRLI
-583 QKNPA
+583 QENTG

-606 GGEVIGMI
+606 GGEVTGTI
-614 EYQGDPQYNSMAK
+614 EYQGDPSYNFLAK
-627 ISGDPIKIQASNGQG
+627 ISEDPIKIQASNGQG

-659 TTEGIYTFQ
+659 TTEGMHTFQ
-668 DSDWYMHVVYGEP
+668 DSDWYMHVVYGDP
-681 YSLTVTDGKITDP
+681 HSLTVTDGEITDP
-694 KSVGYAHGE
+694 KTAGYALGE
-703 RVFVTA
+703 KVAVTA
-709 EKEKDGQYFYKW
+709 KAEKNGQYFYKW
-721 EVTSGSGTFENPDSE
+721 EVTSGSGTFEDPDSAS
-736 NTTFIMGNE
+736 TTFTMGDE
-745 NTVITARY
+745 DTVIRACY

-768 DQETYAPGT
+768 DKETYAPGE
-777 QVTITASSA
+777 QVTITAAAA
-786 ETGKYFDSWEMKS
+786 ENGKYFDSWKITS
-799 GTGSTLADAKM
+799 GAGSILANAKK
-810 STTTLTVGKEDTVVE
+810 STTTLTVGKQDTVVE
-825 AIYKSGPVL
+825 AVYKNGPVL

-847 GDQIKIQAKKGDNS
+847 GAKISIQAKKGDRD
-861 ETFLGWI
+861 EMFLGWS
-868 LESGSGTFANP
+868 LESGSGTFAKP

-898 YYLDTGDF
+898 YYRDTGDF
-906 VVTGGQYGVDYSF
+906 VITGGQYGVDYSF
-919 EGKNEWGLLTI
+919 EGKNEWGLLRI
-930 TGSGTYDISLK
+930 TGSGTYEISLK
-941 EGIGDTTQ
+941 EGIRDTNQ
-949 QILVEKGTPTMILHD
+949 QILIEKGTPTIILHD
-964 VRMVSYG
+964 VRVVGYG
-971 TMEIRG
+971 TMEICG
-977 TKVKLI
+977 TKAKLV

-995 TNSFSA
+995 TTSYKKT
-1001 LNGIAVTQKG
+1001 NGITVSEKG
-1011 SVEITSINGDGSTE
+1011 SLEITSICGDGSTE
-1025 GSLYAKGNR
+1025 GSLYAKGHRNPYDDWNR
-1034 QYGGLD
+1034 G
-1040 HGYAGIGGS
+1040 HAGIGGL
-1049 AEQIVIKGGTIYAE
+1049 AEQITIKGGTIYAE
-1063 GSNEGPGI
+1063 GSDGGPGI
-1071 GNNGALD
+1071 GNNGALGSSSSD
-1078 KQSISEPVKIVITGG
+1078 PVHISITGG

-1102 PGIGNGERNLGAATV
+1102 PGIGNGEKNLGTAAV
-1117 HIADGLKIQEG
+1117 AIADGLKIQEG
-1128 ASASQLAEVSA
+1128 ASKSQLTEVSA
-1139 ADMAG
+1139 AEMAG
-1144 GASKPYVEIT
+1144 GASEPYVEIT

-1159 EPSIRILSAPKA
+1159 EPSIRIISAPKA

-1179 LRAAVTGAL
+1179 FRVAVTGAS
-1188 ADQVQWEVTGGSSEA
+1188 ADQVQWEVTGGSGEA
-1203 TKIRADGLLTVGAQE
+1203 TKISADGLLTVGAQE

-1258 GGTVTATATVSG
+1258 GGTVTATATVSRPG
-1270 TGVEEI
+1270 AEEI
-1276 TGRIRF
+1276 AGRIRF

-1294 LEEGKAFYTIPAKLL
+1294 LEEGKAFYRIPAKLL
-1309 SGGKHLVSAVYTNG
+1309 SGGRHLVSAVYTNG

-1356 KSLKDLTVKTSGK
+1356 KSLKDLTVKTSGEASK
-1369 ASMEGTFR
+1369 AGTFR

-1394 VFVPTNTSYGNVE
+1394 VFVPTDTSFGNVE
-1407 GTAAVTVSKGALVSA
+1407 GTAAVTVSKGTLASA
-1422 PYSGSLV
+1422 PYFGSLV
-1429 VEGSSVYYGQ
+1429 VKGSSVYYGQ
-1439 KLSDSKLRVTRGYLA
+1439 KLSDSKLSVTSGYLA

-1661 GAYEIK
+1661 GTYEIR
-1667 GIYEDESQVGEVTK
+1667 GVYEDESQTGEVTK

-1738 KAGAGKTAVLQVK
+1738 KAGDGKTAVLQVK

-1762 LKETQVSLHGK
+1762 LKETQVTLRGK

-1783 ETQKAIYLTSA
+1783 GTQKAIYLTSA

-1819 QSDAGGILEQT
+1819 QSDEGGILEQT

-1844 NSREQAGSQAQIMIY
+1844 NSREQAGNQAQIMIY

-1911 GSGNTGGGSGNT
+1911 GSGNSGSGGGSRT
-1923 GSGSGNTGG
+1923 HS
-1932 GSGNTGGGSGNTG
+1932 
-1945 SGSGNSGSGSGNT
+1945 
-1958 GSTGGRGHNHEH
+1958 HEH

-1983 IFTGRKWRLRRP
+1983 IFTGRRWRLCRP

>member
-1 MRKRWRTWAAGLV
+1 MRKEWRRWGARLMAGI
-14 AGAMIASSVQMPVYA
+14 MIATSVWMPVYA
-29 DMASDVEWLTAGNDE
+29 DVAVAIPVEGKYTTEKEYTTELTE
-44 EPAESGADFWGIKK
+44 YKK
-58 LPIATDTEAG
+58 LP
-68 RRSVVI
+68 
-74 EEENWSVATDTE
+74 VATDTE
-86 ADYEDEDIPE
+86 ADRDD
-96 EEIPEDEEFTEDG
+96 EIPDDE
-109 VIPGGEELPGFE
+109 IPDDEIPDDEIPDDEIPDDEIPDDEIPDDEIVLPT
-121 ILPATPTEIPVETVL
+121 ATPTEAIPVEEVL
-136 PVATPA
+136 PVATPTTLMMA
-142 VPVMLAMSQDID
+142 PVMLAPSQVID
-154 LSQATTVITIE
+154 LGEATTVFTIE
-165 QDGEYTFTGTW
+165 QNGEYTFTGEWPDTGDLYW
-176 DESNSP
+176 NTN
-182 YYGTDGHVITVK
+182 GQVITVK
-194 ENVKADITFQGVTI
+194 TGVTATLNFRDATI
-208 KNSNYYGY
+208 KNGNSNGKY
-216 HNVVNLEAG
+216 NVLNLESG
-225 AKVTLTLAGINQL
+225 ANVTLKLEGMNQFLAAT
-238 IDSSVSGAAIHV
+238 SVSGAAIHV
-250 PSGATL
+250 PSGASL
-256 TIKGGEDDR
+256 TIEGGEEDS
-265 LLVRSRSYGAGIGG
+265 LLARSRSYGAGIGG
-279 NSNEGA
+279 NSEEGA
-285 GTIIINGGN
+285 GTIIIKGGN
-294 IYATAGYTEDDEILS
+294 IYATSGYWEDESMIPGLHDS
-309 TIYSSAAGIGGGE
+309 GAGIGGGA
-322 GNNAGTIEI
+322 GGASGTIEI
-331 HGGSVLARSAK
+331 HGGAVLAK
-342 SAGIGDGKNNLA
+342 SAKAAGIGAGGRSHK
-354 NNFTVYTESE
+354 NNFTVYASSE
-364 IARIG
+364 QARVEL
-369 IRGSENAKEIKVL
+369 RGAGT
-382 ANSSQKITDQGT
+382 AQKITVPAENSQVIDGDGT
-394 IVQVEYGEPTSYAV
+394 LAQIEYGEETSYAV
-408 FKVTSKKGNDDGI
+408 FKVTSEKGDNDGI
-421 EVRGNGSV
+421 EVRSNGSV
-429 ALRGTGPYTISMLD
+429 ALSGTGPYTISMIN
-443 PSKEVTSRVIQIK
+443 PNTEVTSRVIEIE
-456 SACTVTLDGIKMDA
+456 SACTVTLDGIRMDA
-470 STMQKNPPIDID
+470 SSMDKNPPIDIA

-492 NGKNYIKGAE
+492 KGNNYLKGAQV
-502 LTSAIDNH
+502 TSAIDNH
-510 GTPLMIKGDGSLT
+510 ETPLTIEGDGSLT

-535 SVGQSGNHITI
+535 SVGERGSHITI

-555 ASGSACIGGGDRA
+555 SSDSACIGGGSRA
-568 SGTDIEISGGVVHLI
+568 AGTDIEISGGVVRLI
-583 QKNPA
+583 QENTG

-606 GGEVIGMI
+606 GGEVTGTI
-614 EYQGDPQYNSMAK
+614 EYQGDPFYNFLAK
-627 ISGDPIKIQASNGQG
+627 ISEDPIKIKSSKGQG

-659 TTEGIYTFQ
+659 TTEGVHTFQ
-668 DSDWYMHVVYGEP
+668 DSDWYMHVVYGDP
-681 YSLTVTDGKITDP
+681 HSLTVTDGEITDP
-694 KSVGYAHGE
+694 KTAGYAQGE
-703 RVFVTA
+703 KVAVTA
-709 EKEKDGQYFYKW
+709 GTEKNGQYFYKW
-721 EVTSGSGTFENPDSE
+721 EVTSGSGTFEDPDSAS
-736 NTTFIMGNE
+736 TTFTMGDE
-745 NTVITARY
+745 DTVIKACY

-768 DQETYAPGT
+768 DKTTYAPGE
-777 QVTITASSA
+777 QVTITAAAA
-786 ETGKYFDSWEMKS
+786 ENGKYFDSWKITS
-799 GTGSTLADAKM
+799 GAGSTLSDAKM
-810 STTTLTVGKEDTVVE
+810 STTTLTVGKQDTVVE
-825 AIYKSGPVL
+825 AIYKNGPVL

-847 GDQIKIQAKKGDNS
+847 GAKISIKAQKGDRD
-861 ETFLGWI
+861 EMFLGWI
-868 LESGSGTFANP
+868 IESGSGTFAKP

-898 YYLDTGDF
+898 YYRDTGDF
-906 VVTGGQYGVDYSF
+906 VITGGQYGVDYSF
-919 EGKNEWGLLTI
+919 EGKNEWGLLRI
-930 TGSGTYDISLK
+930 TGSGTYEISLK
-941 EGIGDTTQ
+941 EGICDTNQ
-949 QILVEKGTPTMILHD
+949 QILIEKGTPTIILHD

-971 TMEIRG
+971 TMEISG
-977 TKVKLI
+977 TKAKLV

-995 TNSFSA
+995 ASSYKKT
-1001 LNGIAVTQKG
+1001 NGITVSENG
-1011 SVEITSINGDGSTE
+1011 SLEITSICGDGSTE
-1025 GSLYAKGNR
+1025 GSLYAKGHRNPYDDWDR
-1034 QYGGLD
+1034 G
-1040 HGYAGIGGS
+1040 HAGIGGL
-1049 AEQIVIKGGTIYAE
+1049 AEQITIKGGTIYAE
-1063 GSNEGPGI
+1063 GSDGGPGI
-1071 GNNGALD
+1071 GNNGALGSSSLD
-1078 KQSISEPVKIVITGG
+1078 PVHISITGG

-1102 PGIGNGERNLGAATV
+1102 PGIGNGEKNLGAAAV
-1117 HIADGLKIQEG
+1117 VIADGLKIQEG
-1128 ASASQLAEVSA
+1128 ASESQLIEVSA
-1139 ADMAG
+1139 AEMAG

-1154 PSGTG
+1154 PSGIG
-1159 EPSIRILSAPKA
+1159 EPSIRIISAPKA

-1179 LRAAVTGAL
+1179 LRAAVTGAS

-1218 SMGTLTIKAILRESG
+1218 SIGTLTIKAILRESG

-1270 TGVEEI
+1270 SGVEET

-1309 SGGKHLVSAVYTNG
+1309 SGGRHLVSAVYTNG

-1356 KSLKDLTVKTSGK
+1356 KSLKDLTVKTSGE
-1369 ASMEGTFR
+1369 ASVEGTFR

-1394 VFVPTNTSYGNVE
+1394 VFVPTDTSFGNVE
-1407 GTAAVTVSKGALVSA
+1407 GTAAVTVSKGTLVSA
-1422 PYSGSLV
+1422 PYSGSLAV
-1429 VEGSSVYYGQ
+1429 NGSSVYYGQ
-1439 KLSDSKLRVTRGYLA
+1439 KLSDSKLSVTRGYLA

-1474 GKGRRSA
+1474 EKGWRSA

-1490 EHYEDYPENIGI
+1490 EHYEDYPKNIGI

-1549 YQIGQDGQLQTVTN
+1549 YQIGQDGQPQTVTN

-1572 AVGTSIAVMASTA
+1572 AAGTSIAVMASTA
-1585 NSENY
+1585 TSKNY
-1590 NAANKQM
+1590 NAANKQA
-1597 NVTVIQKRDISANLS
+1597 NVTVIQKRDISDNLS

-1619 YGGVILPQGSIRNGS
+1619 YGDVILPQGSIRNGS

-1642 YQYRTDASQGWS
+1642 YQYRIDASQEWS

-1661 GAYEIK
+1661 GTYEIK
-1667 GIYEDESQVGEVTK
+1667 GVYEDESQAGEVTR

-1687 RTLTVTDAELKEKS
+1687 RTLTVTDAELKEKI

-1819 QSDAGGILEQT
+1819 QSDEGGILEPT
-1830 VRMDGGQLVIRFNK
+1830 VRLDGGKLVIRFNK
-1844 NSREQAGSQAQIMIY
+1844 NTREQAGNQAQIMIY
-1859 DLVMENYKS
+1859 DLVMENYRS
-1868 VEISLC
+1868 AEISLC
-1874 VELQDDPNQKPDL
+1874 VELQDDPNQKPDS
-1887 TPDPE
+1887 E

-1898 GGNSGSGSGNSGS
+1898 GSGNTGSGSGNTGSGSGNS
-1911 GSGNTGGGSGNT
+1911 GGGSGNT
-1923 GSGSGNTGG
+1923 GSSGNTGG

-1945 SGSGNSGSGSGNT
+1945 GSSGNTGGSGNT
-1958 GSTGGRGHNHEH
+1958 GSRGHSHDH

-1995 NRTYARGKIVS
+1995 NGSYARGSIVS
-2006 QSLAEGMLVQYQW
+2006 QSFIDGMKVRHQW
-2019 ELVNGRWYAFDE
+2019 EQVNGRWYAFDE

-2036 TGLFYDAGYDGWFY
+2036 TGFFYDAGYDGWFY
-2050 VDENTGM
+2050 VDENAGM
-2057 KTGWIQ
+2057 HTGWFQ

-2080 IMLKNQKTPDGYFVD
+2080 IMLRNQKTPDGYFVD
-2095 ENGVWKQ
+2095 ENGVWKP

>member
-1 MRKRWRTWAAGLV
+1 MRKEWRRWGARLMAGI
-14 AGAMIASSVQMPVYA
+14 MIATSVWMPVYA
-29 DMASDVEWLTAGNDE
+29 DVAVAIPVEGKYTTEKEYTTELTE
-44 EPAESGADFWGIKK
+44 YKK
-58 LPIATDTEAG
+58 LP
-68 RRSVVI
+68 
-74 EEENWSVATDTE
+74 VATDTE
-86 ADYEDEDIPE
+86 ADRND
-96 EEIPEDEEFTEDG
+96 EIPDDE
-109 VIPGGEELPGFE
+109 IPDDEIPDDEIPDDEIPDDEIPDDEIPDDEIVLPT
-121 ILPATPTEIPVETVL
+121 ATPTEAIPVEEVL
-136 PVATPA
+136 PVATPTTLMMA
-142 VPVMLAMSQDID
+142 PVMLAPSQVID
-154 LSQATTVITIE
+154 LGEATTVFTIE
-165 QDGEYTFTGTW
+165 QNGEYTFTGEWPDTGDLYW
-176 DESNSP
+176 NTN
-182 YYGTDGHVITVK
+182 GQVITVK
-194 ENVKADITFQGVTI
+194 TGVTATLNFRDATI
-208 KNSNYYGY
+208 KNGNFSGKY
-216 HNVVNLEAG
+216 NVLNLESG
-225 AKVTLTLAGINQL
+225 ANVTLKLEGMNQFLAAT
-238 IDSSVSGAAIHV
+238 SVSGAAIHV
-250 PSGATL
+250 PSGASL
-256 TIKGGEDDR
+256 TIEGGEEDS
-265 LLVRSRSYGAGIGG
+265 LLARSRSYGAGIGG
-279 NSNEGA
+279 NSEEGA
-285 GTIIINGGN
+285 GTIIIKGGN
-294 IYATAGYTEDDEILS
+294 IYATSGYREDESMIPGLHDS
-309 TIYSSAAGIGGGE
+309 GAGIGGGA
-322 GNNAGTIEI
+322 GGASGTIEI
-331 HGGSVLARSAK
+331 HGGAVLAK
-342 SAGIGDGKNNLA
+342 SAKAAGIGAGGRSHK
-354 NNFTVYTESE
+354 NNFTVYASSE
-364 IARIG
+364 QARVEL
-369 IRGSENAKEIKVL
+369 RGAGT
-382 ANSSQKITDQGT
+382 AQKITVPAENSQVIDGDGT
-394 IVQVEYGEPTSYAV
+394 LAQIEYGEETSYAV
-408 FKVTSKKGNDDGI
+408 FKVTSEKDDNDGI
-421 EVRGNGSV
+421 EVRSNGSV
-429 ALRGTGPYTISMLD
+429 ALSGTGPYTISMIN
-443 PSKEVTSRVIQIK
+443 PNTEVTSRVIEIE
-456 SACTVTLDGIKMDA
+456 SACTVTLDGIRMDA
-470 STMQKNPPIDID
+470 SSMDKNPPIDIA

-492 NGKNYIKGAE
+492 KGNNYLKGAQV
-502 LTSAIDNH
+502 TSAIDNH
-510 GTPLMIKGDGSLT
+510 ETPLTIEGDGSLT

-535 SVGQSGNHITI
+535 SVGERGSHITI

-555 ASGSACIGGGDRA
+555 SSDSACIGGGSRA
-568 SGTDIEISGGVVHLI
+568 AGTDIEISGGVVRLI
-583 QKNPA
+583 QENTG

-606 GGEVIGMI
+606 GGEVTGTI
-614 EYQGDPQYNSMAK
+614 EYQGDPFYNFLAK
-627 ISGDPIKIQASNGQG
+627 ISEDPIKIKSSKGQG

-659 TTEGIYTFQ
+659 TTEGVHTFQ
-668 DSDWYMHVVYGEP
+668 DSDWYMHVVYGDP
-681 YSLTVTDGKITDP
+681 HSLTVTDGEITDP
-694 KSVGYAHGE
+694 KTAGYAQGE
-703 RVFVTA
+703 KVAVTA
-709 EKEKDGQYFYKW
+709 GTEKNGQYFYKW
-721 EVTSGSGTFENPDSE
+721 EVTSGSGTFEDPDSAS
-736 NTTFIMGNE
+736 TTFTMGDE
-745 NTVITARY
+745 DTVIKACY

-768 DQETYAPGT
+768 DKTTYAPGE
-777 QVTITASSA
+777 QVTITAAAA
-786 ETGKYFDSWEMKS
+786 ENGKYFDSWKITS
-799 GTGSTLADAKM
+799 GAGSTLSDAKM
-810 STTTLTVGKEDTVVE
+810 STTTLTVGKQDTVVE
-825 AIYKSGPVL
+825 AIYKNGPVL

-847 GDQIKIQAKKGDNS
+847 GAKISIKAQKGDRD
-861 ETFLGWI
+861 EMFLGWI
-868 LESGSGTFANP
+868 IESGSGTFAKP

-898 YYLDTGDF
+898 YYRDTGDF
-906 VVTGGQYGVDYSF
+906 VITGGQYGVDYSF
-919 EGKNEWGLLTI
+919 EGKNEWGLLRI
-930 TGSGTYDISLK
+930 TGSGTYEISLK
-941 EGIGDTTQ
+941 EGICDTNQ
-949 QILVEKGTPTMILHD
+949 QILIEKGTPTIILHD

-971 TMEIRG
+971 TMEISG
-977 TKVKLI
+977 TKAKLV

-995 TNSFSA
+995 ASSYKKT
-1001 LNGIAVTQKG
+1001 NGITVSENG
-1011 SVEITSINGDGSTE
+1011 SLEITSICGDGSTE
-1025 GSLYAKGNR
+1025 GSLYAKGHRNPYDDWDR
-1034 QYGGLD
+1034 G
-1040 HGYAGIGGS
+1040 HAGIGGL
-1049 AEQIVIKGGTIYAE
+1049 AEQITIKGGTIYAE
-1063 GSNEGPGI
+1063 GSDGGPGI
-1071 GNNGALD
+1071 GNNGALGSSSLD
-1078 KQSISEPVKIVITGG
+1078 PVHISITGG

-1102 PGIGNGERNLGAATV
+1102 PGIGNGEKNLGAAAV
-1117 HIADGLKIQEG
+1117 VIADGLKIQEG
-1128 ASASQLAEVSA
+1128 ASESQLIEVSA
-1139 ADMAG
+1139 AEMAG

-1154 PSGTG
+1154 PSGIG
-1159 EPSIRILSAPKA
+1159 EPSIRIISAPKA

-1179 LRAAVTGAL
+1179 LRAAVTGAS

-1218 SMGTLTIKAILRESG
+1218 SIGTLTIKAILRESG

-1270 TGVEEI
+1270 SGVEET

-1309 SGGKHLVSAVYTNG
+1309 SGGRHLVSAVYTNG

-1356 KSLKDLTVKTSGK
+1356 KSLKDLTVKTSGE
-1369 ASMEGTFR
+1369 ASVEGTFR

-1394 VFVPTNTSYGNVE
+1394 VFVPTDTSFGNVE
-1407 GTAAVTVSKGALVSA
+1407 GTAAVTVSKGTLVSA
-1422 PYSGSLV
+1422 PYSGSLAV
-1429 VEGSSVYYGQ
+1429 NGSSVYYGQ
-1439 KLSDSKLRVTRGYLA
+1439 KLSDSKLSVTRGYLA

-1474 GKGRRSA
+1474 EKGWRSA

-1490 EHYEDYPENIGI
+1490 EHYEDYPKNIGI

-1549 YQIGQDGQLQTVTN
+1549 YQIGQDGQPQTVTN

-1572 AVGTSIAVMASTA
+1572 AAGTSIVVMASTA
-1585 NSENY
+1585 KSKNY

-1619 YGGVILPQGSIRNGS
+1619 YGGAILPQGSIRNGS

-1661 GAYEIK
+1661 GTYEIR
-1667 GIYEDESQVGEVTK
+1667 GVYEDESQTGEVTE
-1681 TFQIVP
+1681 TIQIVP
-1687 RTLTVTDAELKEKS
+1687 RILTVTDAELKEKS

-1738 KAGAGKTAVLQVK
+1738 KAGDGKTAVLQMK

-1762 LKETQVSLHGK
+1762 LKETQVTLHGK

-1794 RGERKITLTG
+1794 RGEQKITLTG

-1819 QSDAGGILEQT
+1819 QSDEGGILEHT
-1830 VRMDGGQLVIRFNK
+1830 VRLDGGQLVIRFNK
-1844 NSREQAGSQAQIMIY
+1844 NTREQAGNQAQIMIY

-1868 VEISLC
+1868 AEISLC

-1887 TPDPE
+1887 KPDPE

-1898 GGNSGSGSGNSGS
+1898 
-1911 GSGNTGGGSGNT
+1911 
-1923 GSGSGNTGG
+1923 GSGNTGG

-1945 SGSGNSGSGSGNT
+1945 GGSGNTGGGSGNSGSGSGNT
-1958 GSTGGRGHNHEH
+1958 GSGGNTGSTGGRGHSRDH

-1995 NRTYARGKIVS
+1995 NGSYARGSIVS
-2006 QSLAEGMLVQYQW
+2006 QSFLDGMKVRYQW
-2019 ELVNGRWYAFDE
+2019 ELVNGRWYTFDE

-2036 TGLFYDAGYDGWFY
+2036 TGFFYDAGYDGWFY

-2057 KTGWIQ
+2057 QTGWFQ

-2080 IMLKNQKTPDGYFVD
+2080 IMLRNQKTPDGYFVD
-2095 ENGVWKQ
+2095 ENGVWKP

>member
-1 MRKRWRTWAAGLV
+1 MRKEWRRWGARLMAGI
-14 AGAMIASSVQMPVYA
+14 MIATSVWMPVYA
-29 DMASDVEWLTAGNDE
+29 DVAVAIPVEGKYTTEKEYTTELTE
-44 EPAESGADFWGIKK
+44 YKK
-58 LPIATDTEAG
+58 LP
-68 RRSVVI
+68 
-74 EEENWSVATDTE
+74 VATDTE
-86 ADYEDEDIPE
+86 ADRDD
-96 EEIPEDEEFTEDG
+96 EIPDDE
-109 VIPGGEELPGFE
+109 IPDDEIPDDEIPDDEIPDDEIPDDEIPDDEIVLPT
-121 ILPATPTEIPVETVL
+121 ATPTEAIPVEEVL
-136 PVATPA
+136 PVATPTTLMMA
-142 VPVMLAMSQDID
+142 PVMLAPSQVID
-154 LSQATTVITIE
+154 LGEATTVFTIE
-165 QDGEYTFTGTW
+165 QNGEYTFTGEWPDTGDLYW
-176 DESNSP
+176 NTN
-182 YYGTDGHVITVK
+182 GQVITVK
-194 ENVKADITFQGVTI
+194 TGVTATLNFRDATI
-208 KNSNYYGY
+208 KNGNSNGKY
-216 HNVVNLEAG
+216 NVLNLESG
-225 AKVTLTLAGINQL
+225 ANVTLKLEGMNQFLAAT
-238 IDSSVSGAAIHV
+238 SVSGAAIHV
-250 PSGATL
+250 PSGASL
-256 TIKGGEDDR
+256 TIEGGEEDS
-265 LLVRSRSYGAGIGG
+265 LLARSRSYGAGIGG
-279 NSNEGA
+279 NSEEGA
-285 GTIIINGGN
+285 GTIIIKGGN
-294 IYATAGYTEDDEILS
+294 IYATSGYWEDESMIPGLHDS
-309 TIYSSAAGIGGGE
+309 GAGIGGGA
-322 GNNAGTIEI
+322 GGASGTIEI
-331 HGGSVLARSAK
+331 HGGAVLAK
-342 SAGIGDGKNNLA
+342 SAKAAGIGAGGRSHK
-354 NNFTVYTESE
+354 NNFTVYASSE
-364 IARIG
+364 QARVEL
-369 IRGSENAKEIKVL
+369 RGAGT
-382 ANSSQKITDQGT
+382 AQKITVPAENSQVIDGDGT
-394 IVQVEYGEPTSYAV
+394 LAQIEYGEETSYAV
-408 FKVTSKKGNDDGI
+408 FKVTSEKGDNDGI
-421 EVRGNGSV
+421 EVRSNGSV
-429 ALRGTGPYTISMLD
+429 ALSGTGPYTISMIN
-443 PSKEVTSRVIQIK
+443 PNTEVTSRVIEIE
-456 SACTVTLDGIKMDA
+456 SACTVTLDGIRMDA
-470 STMQKNPPIDID
+470 SSMDKNPPIDIA

-492 NGKNYIKGAE
+492 KGNNYLKGAQV
-502 LTSAIDNH
+502 TSAIDNH
-510 GTPLMIKGDGSLT
+510 ETPLTIEGDGSLT

-535 SVGQSGNHITI
+535 SVGERGSHITI

-555 ASGSACIGGGDRA
+555 SSDSACIGGGSRA
-568 SGTDIEISGGVVHLI
+568 AGTDIEISGGVVRLI
-583 QKNPA
+583 QENTG

-606 GGEVIGMI
+606 GGEVTGTI
-614 EYQGDPQYNSMAK
+614 EYQGDPFYNFLAK
-627 ISGDPIKIQASNGQG
+627 ISEDPIKIKSSKGQG

-659 TTEGIYTFQ
+659 TTEGVHTFQ
-668 DSDWYMHVVYGEP
+668 DSDWYMHVVYGDP
-681 YSLTVTDGKITDP
+681 HSLTVTDGEITDP
-694 KSVGYAHGE
+694 KTAGYAQGE
-703 RVFVTA
+703 KVAVTA
-709 EKEKDGQYFYKW
+709 GTEKNGQYFYKW
-721 EVTSGSGTFENPDSE
+721 EVTSGSGTFEDPDSAS
-736 NTTFIMGNE
+736 TTFTMGDE
-745 NTVITARY
+745 DTVIKACY

-768 DQETYAPGT
+768 DKTTYAPGE
-777 QVTITASSA
+777 QVTITAAAA
-786 ETGKYFDSWEMKS
+786 ENGKYFDSWKITS
-799 GTGSTLADAKM
+799 GAGSTLSDAKM
-810 STTTLTVGKEDTVVE
+810 STTTLTVGKQDTVVE
-825 AIYKSGPVL
+825 AIYKNGPVL

-847 GDQIKIQAKKGDNS
+847 GAKISIKAQKGDRD
-861 ETFLGWI
+861 EMFLGWI
-868 LESGSGTFANP
+868 IESGSGTFAKP

-898 YYLDTGDF
+898 YYRDTGDF
-906 VVTGGQYGVDYSF
+906 VITGGQYGVDYSF
-919 EGKNEWGLLTI
+919 EGKNEWGLLRI
-930 TGSGTYDISLK
+930 TGSGTYEISLK
-941 EGIGDTTQ
+941 EGICDTNQ
-949 QILVEKGTPTMILHD
+949 QILIEKGTPTIILHD

-971 TMEIRG
+971 TMEISG
-977 TKVKLI
+977 TKAKLV

-995 TNSFSA
+995 ASSYKKT
-1001 LNGIAVTQKG
+1001 NGITVSENG
-1011 SVEITSINGDGSTE
+1011 SLEITSICGDGSTE
-1025 GSLYAKGNR
+1025 GSLYAKGHRNPYDDWDR
-1034 QYGGLD
+1034 G
-1040 HGYAGIGGS
+1040 HAGIGGL
-1049 AEQIVIKGGTIYAE
+1049 AEQITIKGGTIYAE
-1063 GSNEGPGI
+1063 GSDGGPGI
-1071 GNNGALD
+1071 GNNGALGSSSLD
-1078 KQSISEPVKIVITGG
+1078 PVHISITGG

-1102 PGIGNGERNLGAATV
+1102 PGIGNGEKNLGAAAV
-1117 HIADGLKIQEG
+1117 VIADGLKIQEG
-1128 ASASQLAEVSA
+1128 ASESQLIEVSA
-1139 ADMAG
+1139 AEMAG

-1154 PSGTG
+1154 PSGIG
-1159 EPSIRILSAPKA
+1159 EPSIRIISAPKA

-1179 LRAAVTGAL
+1179 LRAAVTGAS

-1218 SMGTLTIKAILRESG
+1218 SIGTLTIKAILRESG

-1270 TGVEEI
+1270 SGVEET

-1309 SGGKHLVSAVYTNG
+1309 SGGRHLVSAVYTNG

-1356 KSLKDLTVKTSGK
+1356 KSLKDLTVKTSGE
-1369 ASMEGTFR
+1369 ASVEGTFR

-1394 VFVPTNTSYGNVE
+1394 VFVPTDTSFGNVE
-1407 GTAAVTVSKGALVSA
+1407 GTAAVTVSKGTLVSA
-1422 PYSGSLV
+1422 PYSGSLAV
-1429 VEGSSVYYGQ
+1429 NGSSVYYGQ
-1439 KLSDSKLRVTRGYLA
+1439 KLSDSKLSVTRGYLA

-1474 GKGRRSA
+1474 EKGWRSA

-1490 EHYEDYPENIGI
+1490 EHYEDYPKNIGI

-1549 YQIGQDGQLQTVTN
+1549 YQIGQDGQPQTVTN

-1572 AVGTSIAVMASTA
+1572 AAGTSIAVMASTA
-1585 NSENY
+1585 TSKNY
-1590 NAANKQM
+1590 NAANKQA
-1597 NVTVIQKRDISANLS
+1597 NVTVIQKRDISDNLS

-1619 YGGVILPQGSIRNGS
+1619 YGDVILPQGSIRNGS

-1642 YQYRTDASQGWS
+1642 YQYRIDASQEWS

-1661 GAYEIK
+1661 GTYEIK
-1667 GIYEDESQVGEVTK
+1667 GVYEDESQAGEVTR

-1687 RTLTVTDAELKEKS
+1687 RTLTVTDAELKEKI

-1794 RGERKITLTG
+1794 RGEQKITLTG

-1819 QSDAGGILEQT
+1819 QSDEGGILEPT
-1830 VRMDGGQLVIRFNK
+1830 VRLDGGKLVIRFNK
-1844 NSREQAGSQAQIMIY
+1844 NTREQAGNQAQIMIY
-1859 DLVMENYKS
+1859 DLVMENYRS
-1868 VEISLC
+1868 AEISLC
-1874 VELQDDPNQKPDL
+1874 VELQDDPNQKPDS
-1887 TPDPE
+1887 E

-1898 GGNSGSGSGNSGS
+1898 GSGNTGSGSGNTGSGSGNS
-1911 GSGNTGGGSGNT
+1911 GGGSGNT
-1923 GSGSGNTGG
+1923 GSSGNTGG

-1945 SGSGNSGSGSGNT
+1945 GSSGNTGGSGNT
-1958 GSTGGRGHNHEH
+1958 GSRGHSHDH

-1995 NRTYARGKIVS
+1995 NGSYARGSIVS
-2006 QSLAEGMLVQYQW
+2006 QSFIDGMKVRHQW
-2019 ELVNGRWYAFDE
+2019 EQVNGRWYAFDE

-2036 TGLFYDAGYDGWFY
+2036 TGFFYDAGYDGWFY
-2050 VDENTGM
+2050 VDENAGM
-2057 KTGWIQ
+2057 HTGWFQ

-2080 IMLKNQKTPDGYFVD
+2080 IMLRNQKTPDGYFVD
-2095 ENGVWKQ
+2095 ENGVWKP

>member
-1 MRKRWRTWAAGLV
+1 MRKEWRRWGARLMAGI
-14 AGAMIASSVQMPVYA
+14 MIATSVWMPVYA
-29 DMASDVEWLTAGNDE
+29 DVAVAIPVEEKYTTE
-44 EPAESGADFWGIKK
+44 TEYTTEITEYKK
-58 LPIATDTEAG
+58 L
-68 RRSVVI
+68 
-74 EEENWSVATDTE
+74 SVATDTD
-86 ADYEDEDIPE
+86 ADRND
-96 EEIPEDEEFTEDG
+96 EIPDDE
-109 VIPGGEELPGFE
+109 IMLPT
-121 ILPATPTEIPVETVL
+121 ATPTDAIPVEAVL
-136 PVATPA
+136 PVATPTT
-142 VPVMLAMSQDID
+142 PMMLASSQEID
-154 LSQATTVITIE
+154 LSEATTVFTIE
-165 QDGEYTFTGTW
+165 QDGEYTFTGEWPDKGDLYWNT
-176 DESNSP
+176 N
-182 YYGTDGHVITVK
+182 GQVITVK
-194 ENVKADITFQGVTI
+194 TGVKATLNFQDATI
-208 KNSNYYGY
+208 KNGNSNGKY
-216 HNVVNLEAG
+216 NVLNLESG
-225 AKVTLTLAGINQL
+225 ANVTLKLEGMNQFLAAT
-238 IDSSVSGAAIHV
+238 SVSGAAIHV
-250 PSGATL
+250 PSGASL
-256 TIKGGEDDR
+256 TIEGGEEDS
-265 LLVRSRSYGAGIGG
+265 LLARSRSYGAGIGG
-279 NSNEGA
+279 NSGEGA
-285 GTIIINGGN
+285 GTIIIKGGN
-294 IYATAGYTEDDEILS
+294 IYATSGYREDESMIPGLNDS
-309 TIYSSAAGIGGGE
+309 GAGIGGGA
-322 GNNAGTIEI
+322 GGASGTIEI
-331 HGGSVLARSAK
+331 RGGTVLAK
-342 SAGIGDGKNNLA
+342 SARAAGIGAGGTSSKNNFKVYASTEQARVELRGA
-354 NNFTVYTESE
+354 EAAREITVP
-364 IARIG
+364 AG
-369 IRGSENAKEIKVL
+369 
-382 ANSSQKITDQGT
+382 SSQVIDGNGAMT
-394 IVQVEYGEPTSYAV
+394 QVEYGEAPSNAV
-408 FKVTSKKGNDDGI
+408 FNVASEKGADDGI
-421 EVRGNGSV
+421 EVRSNGSV
-429 ALRGTGPYTISMLD
+429 SLNGTGPYIISMIN
-443 PSKEVTSRVIQIK
+443 PNSEVVGRVIQIK
-456 SACTVTLDGIKMDA
+456 SACTVTLDGIRIDA
-470 STMQKNPPIDID
+470 SSSNKVSPLEIA
-482 SGLDGVTLIL
+482 SGLSDVTLIL
-492 NGKNYIKGAE
+492 KGQNYLKGSQLAA
-502 LTSAIDNH
+502 AIDNN
-510 GTPLMIKGDGSLT
+510 GTPLTIKGDGSLT

-535 SVGQSGNHITI
+535 SLGERGSHITI
-546 AGGNLTLYG
+546 AGGSLTLYG
-555 ASGSACIGGGDRA
+555 SSDSACIGGGSGA
-568 SGTDIEISGGVVHLI
+568 AGTDIEISGGVVRLI
-583 QKNPA
+583 QENTG

-606 GGEVIGMI
+606 GGEVTGTI
-614 EYQGDPQYNSMAK
+614 EYQGDPQYNSLAK
-627 ISGDPIKIQASNGQG
+627 ISEDPIKIQASNGQG

-659 TTEGIYTFQ
+659 TTEGVHTFQ
-668 DSDWYMHVVYGEP
+668 DSDWYMHVVYGDP
-681 YSLTVTDGKITDP
+681 HSLTVTDGEITDP
-694 KSVGYAHGE
+694 KTAGYAQGE
-703 RVFVTA
+703 KVAVTA
-709 EKEKDGQYFYKW
+709 EAEKNGQYFYKW
-721 EVTSGSGTFENPDSE
+721 EVTSGSGTFEDPDSAS
-736 NTTFIMGNE
+736 TTFTMGDAD
-745 NTVITARY
+745 TVIKACY

-768 DQETYAPGT
+768 DKTTYAPGE
-777 QVTITASSA
+777 QVTITAAAA
-786 ETGKYFDSWEMKS
+786 ENGKYFDSWKITS
-799 GTGSTLADAKM
+799 GAGSTLSDAKK
-810 STTTLTVGKEDTVVE
+810 STTTLTVGKQDTVVE
-825 AIYKSGPVL
+825 AVYKNGPVL

-847 GDQIKIQAKKGDNS
+847 GAKISIKAQKGDRD
-861 ETFLGWI
+861 EMFLGWS
-868 LESGSGTFANP
+868 LESGSGTFAQP

-898 YYLDTGDF
+898 YYRDTGDF
-906 VVTGGQYGVDYSF
+906 VITGGQYGVDYSF
-919 EGKNEWGLLTI
+919 EGKNEWGLLRI
-930 TGSGTYDISLK
+930 TGSGTYEISLK
-941 EGIGDTTQ
+941 EGICDTNQ
-949 QILVEKGTPTMILHD
+949 QILIEKGTPTIILHD

-971 TMEIRG
+971 TMEICG
-977 TKVKLI
+977 TKAKLV

-995 TNSFSA
+995 TTSYKKT
-1001 LNGIAVTQKG
+1001 NGITVSENG
-1011 SVEITSINGDGSTE
+1011 SLEITSICGDGSTE
-1025 GSLYAKGNR
+1025 GSLYAKGHRNPYDDWDR
-1034 QYGGLD
+1034 G
-1040 HGYAGIGGS
+1040 HAGIGGL
-1049 AEQIVIKGGTIYAE
+1049 AEQITIKGGTIYAE
-1063 GSNEGPGI
+1063 GSDGGPGI
-1071 GNNGALD
+1071 GNNGALGSSSSD
-1078 KQSISEPVKIVITGG
+1078 PVHISITGG

-1102 PGIGNGERNLGAATV
+1102 PGIGNGEKNLGAAAV
-1117 HIADGLKIQEG
+1117 AIADGLKIQEG
-1128 ASASQLAEVSA
+1128 ASESQLTEVSA
-1139 ADMAG
+1139 AEMAG
-1144 GASKPYVEIT
+1144 GASKPYVEIA

-1188 ADQVQWEVTGGSSEA
+1188 ADQVQWEVTGGSSA
-1203 TKIRADGLLTVGAQE
+1203 DTKIRADGLLTVGAQE
-1218 SMGTLTIKAILRESG
+1218 SIGTLTIKAILRESG

-1270 TGVEEI
+1270 SGAEEV

-1294 LEEGKAFYTIPAKLL
+1294 LEEGKACDTIPAKLL
-1309 SGGKHLVSAVYTNG
+1309 TGGKHLVSAVYTNG

-1356 KSLKDLTVKTSGK
+1356 KSLKDLTVKTSGEASK
-1369 ASMEGTFR
+1369 AGTFR

-1394 VFVPTNTSYGNVE
+1394 VFVPTDTSFGNVE
-1407 GTAAVTVSKGALVSA
+1407 GTAAVTVSKGTLVSA

-1429 VEGSSVYYGQ
+1429 VKGSSVYYGQ
-1439 KLSDSKLRVTRGYLA
+1439 KLSDSKLSVTRGYLA

-1474 GKGRRSA
+1474 EKGRRSA
-1481 DAVYEVSDQ
+1481 DAVYEVSDK

-1502 YVDFTTPEVS
+1502 YVDFTTPEIS

-1549 YQIGQDGQLQTVTN
+1549 YQIGQDGQPQTVTN
-1563 GTITIPKDT
+1563 GAITIPKDT
-1572 AVGTSIAVMASTA
+1572 AAGTSIAVMASTA
-1585 NSENY
+1585 KSKNY
-1590 NAANKQM
+1590 SVANKQT

-1634 SDGTANWT
+1634 SDGAANWT
-1642 YQYRTDASQGWS
+1642 YQYRTDASQEWS

-1667 GIYEDESQVGEVTK
+1667 GVYEDESQVGEVTK

-1687 RTLTVTDAELKEKS
+1687 RTLTVTDAELKEKI

-1718 ADGDTV
+1718 ADGDAV

-1819 QSDAGGILEQT
+1819 QSDEGGILEQT
-1830 VRMDGGQLVIRFNK
+1830 VRLDGGQLAIRFNK
-1844 NSREQAGSQAQIMIY
+1844 NSREQAGNQAQIMIY
-1859 DLVMENYKS
+1859 DLVMENYRS
-1868 VEISLC
+1868 AEISLC

-1898 GGNSGSGSGNSGS
+1898 G
-1911 GSGNTGGGSGNT
+1911 
-1923 GSGSGNTGG
+1923 SGNTGG
-1932 GSGNTGGGSGNTG
+1932 GSGNTGGGSENTGSGSGNSGSGSGNTG

-1958 GSTGGRGHNHEH
+1958 GSGSGNSGSGSGNSGSGGNTDSTGGRGHSHEH

-1995 NRTYARGKIVS
+1995 NGSYARGSIVS
-2006 QSLAEGMLVQYQW
+2006 QSFIDGMKVRYQW
-2019 ELVNGRWYAFDE
+2019 ELVNGRWYTFDE

-2036 TGLFYDAGYDGWFY
+2036 TGFFYDAGYDGWFY
-2050 VDENTGM
+2050 VDENAGM
-2057 KTGWIQ
+2057 QTGWFQ

-2080 IMLKNQKTPDGYFVD
+2080 IMLRNQKTPDGYFVD
-2095 ENGVWKQ
+2095 ENGVWKP

>member
-1 MRKRWRTWAAGLV
+1 MRKEWRRWGARLMAGI
-14 AGAMIASSVQMPVYA
+14 MIATSVWIPVYA
-29 DMASDVEWLTAGNDE
+29 DVAVAIPVEGKYTTE
-44 EPAESGADFWGIKK
+44 TEYTTEITEYKK
-58 LPIATDTEAG
+58 L
-68 RRSVVI
+68 
-74 EEENWSVATDTE
+74 SVATDTE
-86 ADYEDEDIPE
+86 ADRDD
-96 EEIPEDEEFTEDG
+96 EIPDDE
-109 VIPGGEELPGFE
+109 IPDDEIPLPT
-121 ILPATPTEIPVETVL
+121 ATPTETIPDDEIPDDEIVLPTATPTEAIPVEEVL
-136 PVATPA
+136 PVATPTA
-142 VPVMLAMSQDID
+142 PVMVPMMAPMMLASSQVID
-154 LSQATTVITIE
+154 LSEATTVFTIE
-165 QDGEYTFTGTW
+165 QDGEYTFTGEWPDTGDLYW
-176 DESNSP
+176 NTN
-182 YYGTDGHVITVK
+182 GQVITVK
-194 ENVKADITFQGVTI
+194 TGVTATLNFRDATI
-208 KNSNYYGY
+208 KNGNSNGKY
-216 HNVVNLEAG
+216 NVLNLESG
-225 AKVTLTLAGINQL
+225 ANVTLKLEGMNQFLAAT
-238 IDSSVSGAAIHV
+238 SVSGAAIHV
-250 PSGATL
+250 PSGASL
-256 TIKGGEDDR
+256 TIEGEEEDS
-265 LLVRSRSYGAGIGG
+265 LLARSRSYGAGIGG
-279 NSNEGA
+279 NSEEGA

-294 IYATAGYTEDDEILS
+294 IYATSGFWEDDSMIPGLNDS
-309 TIYSSAAGIGGGE
+309 GAGIGGGAN
-322 GNNAGTIEI
+322 GASGTIEI
-331 HGGSVLARSAK
+331 HGGAVLAK
-342 SAGIGDGKNNLA
+342 SSKAAGIGAGGTNPK
-354 NNFTVYTESE
+354 NNFTVYTSSE
-364 IARIG
+364 QARVEL
-369 IRGSENAKEIKVL
+369 RGVGTA
-382 ANSSQKITDQGT
+382 QKITVPAGKSQVINGDGT
-394 IVQVEYGEPTSYAV
+394 LAQIEYGEETSYAV
-408 FKVTSKKGNDDGI
+408 FKVTSEKGDNDGI
-421 EVRGNGSV
+421 VMESNGSV
-429 ALRGTGPYTISMLD
+429 RLNGTGPYTISMIN
-443 PSKEVTSRVIQIK
+443 PNTEVGSRVIEIK
-456 SACTVTLDGIKMDA
+456 SACTVTLNGIRMDNH
-470 STMQKNPPIDID
+470 SMLDYPPIEI
-482 SGLDGVTLIL
+482 SGGLSGVTLNL
-492 NGKNYIKGAE
+492 EGKNYLRGAE
-502 LTSAIDNH
+502 RSAAIDNN
-510 GTPLMIKGDGSLT
+510 GTPLTITGDGSLT
-523 AIAGSGSAAIGG
+523 AIAGSASATIGG
-535 SVGQSGNHITI
+535 SFGGRGDNITI

-555 ASGSACIGGGDRA
+555 GTDSACIGGGE
-568 SGTDIEISGGVVHLI
+568 SNGTGSHIEISGGTVHLI
-583 QKNPA
+583 QEHA
-588 YLLGGSRSYGTT
+588 SYLLGSAYQSYGAYDN
-600 EGICIS
+600 ICIS
-606 GGEVIGMI
+606 GGEVTGTIN
-614 EYQGDPQYNSMAK
+614 YTGDSQYNHFAR
-627 ISGDPIKIQASNGQG
+627 ICDGPIQIKAPDGKSAIL
-642 ATVYAGAS
+642 YAGAK
-650 SPGEVVFGT
+650 SPGQVVFGT
-659 TTEGIYTFQ
+659 STEGEHTFQ
-668 DSDWYMHVVYGEP
+668 KTDWYMHVTYGQSH
-681 YSLTVTDGKITDP
+681 SLTVRDGTITNP
-694 KSVGYAHGE
+694 KNGYAQGE
-703 RVFVTA
+703 KVPITTDSV
-709 EKEKDGQYFYKW
+709 KNGQYFYKW
-721 EVTSGSGTFENPDSE
+721 EVTSGSGTFEDPNSE
-736 NTTFIMGNE
+736 NTTFIMGDE
-745 NTVITARY
+745 DTVITACY

-760 VINGTKSP
+760 VTKGTKSP
-768 DQETYAPGT
+768 DKGTYAPGE
-777 QVTITASSA
+777 QVTITASTA
-786 ETGKYFDSWEMKS
+786 EAGKYFDSWKITS
-799 GTGSTLADAKM
+799 GTGSTLADAKK

-825 AIYKSGPVL
+825 AVYNNGPVL
-834 TVNRGSGSGTYAP
+834 TVNRGIGSGTYAP

-919 EGKNEWGLLTI
+919 EGKNEWGLLRI
-930 TGSGTYDISLK
+930 TGSGTYEISLK
-941 EGIGDTTQ
+941 EGICDTNQ
-949 QILVEKGTPTMILHD
+949 QILIEKGTPTIILHD

-971 TMEIRG
+971 TMEICG
-977 TKVKLI
+977 TKAKLV

-995 TNSFSA
+995 TSSYKKT
-1001 LNGIAVTQKG
+1001 NGITVSENG
-1011 SVEITSINGDGSTE
+1011 SLEITSICGDGSTE
-1025 GSLYAKGNR
+1025 GSLYAKGHRNPYDEWNR
-1034 QYGGLD
+1034 G
-1040 HGYAGIGGS
+1040 HAGIGGL
-1049 AEQIVIKGGTIYAE
+1049 ADQITIKGGTIYAE
-1063 GSNEGPGI
+1063 GSDGGPGI
-1071 GNNGALD
+1071 GNNGALGSSSSD
-1078 KQSISEPVKIVITGG
+1078 PVHISITGG

-1102 PGIGNGERNLGAATV
+1102 PGIGNGEKNLGAAAV
-1117 HIADGLKIQEG
+1117 VIADGLKIQEG
-1128 ASASQLAEVSA
+1128 DSESQLIEVSA

-1159 EPSIRILSAPKA
+1159 EPSIRIISAPKA

-1179 LRAAVTGAL
+1179 FRVAVTGAS
-1188 ADQVQWEVTGGSSEA
+1188 ADQVQWEVTGGSGEA
-1203 TKIRADGLLTVGAQE
+1203 TKISAEGLLTVGAQE
-1218 SMGTLTIKAILRESG
+1218 SIGTLTIKAILRESG

-1270 TGVEEI
+1270 SGAEEI
-1276 TGRIRF
+1276 AGRIRF

-1294 LEEGKAFYTIPAKLL
+1294 LEEGRASYTIPAKLL
-1309 SGGKHLVSAVYTNG
+1309 TGGKHLVSAVYTNSG
-1323 DVRSESNEVE
+1323 VTLESNAAE
-1333 VLVNKKPVTVSKWP
+1333 VLVTKKAVTITTWP
-1347 EFETTSYFR
+1347 EYEDSKYME
-1356 KSLKDLTVKTSGK
+1356 KPLKELTVKTQGT
-1369 ASMEGTFR
+1369 ASVNGTFR
-1377 FKENNQYPEI
+1377 FKENNQYPGL
-1387 GTHSYEM
+1387 GTNSYEIS
-1394 VFVPTNTSYGNVE
+1394 FVPKDSSQFETVSGSVP
-1407 GTAAVTVSKGALVSA
+1407 VTVLKAVPIEYNLSI
-1422 PYSGSLV
+1422 SGSNIC
-1429 VEGSSVYYGQ
+1429 YGQ
-1439 KLSDSKLRVTRGYLA
+1439 TLSVSQFNISRGYMR
-1454 NGRGQEVEGS
+1454 NGRGQEVKGS
-1464 WRWKEPDKIL
+1464 WRWKEPERIFNY
-1474 GKGRRSA
+1474 GRMWPE
-1481 DAVYEVSDQ
+1481 VIYEVADQ
-1490 EHYEDYPENIGI
+1490 EHYENYLGKTIRI
-1502 YVDFTTPEVS
+1502 YVNPTTPTVS
-1512 LMLSANEAAAGKT
+1512 LALSANEAVAGKT

-1549 YQIGQDGQLQTVTN
+1549 YQIGQDGQQQTVTN

-1572 AVGTSIAVMASTA
+1572 AAGTSIVVMASTA
-1585 NSENY
+1585 NNENY
-1590 NAANKQM
+1590 NAANKQT

-1619 YGGVILPQGSIRNGS
+1619 YGGMILPQGSIRNGS

-1661 GAYEIK
+1661 GTYEIR
-1667 GIYEDESQVGEVTK
+1667 GVYEDESQVGEVTE

-1724 RKTDYTAEAVFADA
+1724 QKTDYTAEAVFADA

-1819 QSDAGGILEQT
+1819 QSDASGILEQT

-1844 NSREQAGSQAQIMIY
+1844 NSREQAGNQAQIMIY

-1911 GSGNTGGGSGNT
+1911 GSGN
-1923 GSGSGNTGG
+1923 
-1932 GSGNTGGGSGNTG
+1932 
-1945 SGSGNSGSGSGNT
+1945 SGSGSGNT
-1958 GSTGGRGHNHEH
+1958 GSTGGRGHSHEH

-1983 IFTGRKWRLRRP
+1983 IFTGRRWRLCRP

>member
-1 MRKRWRTWAAGLV
+1 MRKEWRRWGARLMAGI
-14 AGAMIASSVQMPVYA
+14 MIATSIWMPVHA
-29 DMASDVEWLTAGNDE
+29 DVAVVI
-44 EPAESGADFWGIKK
+44 PAEGKYTTEITEYKK
-58 LPIATDTEAG
+58 L
-68 RRSVVI
+68 
-74 EEENWSVATDTE
+74 SVATDTE
-86 ADYEDEDIPE
+86 ADRNDEMIDDEMIND
-96 EEIPEDEEFTEDG
+96 EIPDDET
-109 VIPGGEELPGFE
+109 PLPT
-121 ILPATPTEIPVETVL
+121 ATPTETIPDDEIPDEEIVLPTATPTEAIPVEAVL
-136 PVATPA
+136 PVATPTA
-142 VPVMLAMSQDID
+142 PVMVPVMLASSQVIN
-154 LSQATTVITIE
+154 LSKATTVFTIE
-165 QDGEYTFTGTW
+165 QDGEYTFTGEWPDTGDLYW
-176 DESNSP
+176 NTN
-182 YYGTDGHVITVK
+182 GQVITVK
-194 ENVKADITFQGVTI
+194 TGVTATLNFQDATI
-208 KNSNYYGY
+208 KNGNSNGEY
-216 HNVVNLEAG
+216 NVLNLEAG
-225 AKVTLTLAGINQL
+225 AHVTLNLSGTNQFLATT
-238 IDSSVSGAAIHV
+238 SVSGAAIHV
-250 PSGATL
+250 PVGASL
-256 TIKGGEDDR
+256 TIEGREEAS
-265 LLVRSRSYGAGIGG
+265 LLASSRSYGAGIGG
-279 NSNEGA
+279 NSGEGA

-294 IYATAGYTEDDEILS
+294 IYATSGYRADESMIPGLNDS
-309 TIYSSAAGIGGGE
+309 GAGIGGGA
-322 GNNAGTIEI
+322 GGASGTIEI
-331 HGGSVLARSAK
+331 HGGTVLAK
-342 SAGIGDGKNNLA
+342 SARAAGIGAGGTSSK
-354 NNFTVYTESE
+354 NNFTVYASSKQARVELRGTE
-364 IARIG
+364 AG
-369 IRGSENAKEIKVL
+369 KEITVP
-382 ANSSQKITDQGT
+382 AGESQVIDGNGAMT
-394 IVQVEYGEPTSYAV
+394 QVEYGEAPSNAV
-408 FKVTSKKGNDDGI
+408 FNVTSEKGADDGI
-421 EVRGNGSV
+421 EVRSNGSV
-429 ALRGTGPYTISMLD
+429 SLNGTGPYIISMIN
-443 PSKEVTSRVIQIK
+443 PNSEVVGRVIQIK
-456 SACTVTLDGIKMDA
+456 SACTVTLDGIRIDA
-470 STMQKNPPIDID
+470 SSSNKVPPLEIA
-482 SGLDGVTLIL
+482 SGLSAVTLIL
-492 NGKNYIKGAE
+492 KGQNYLKGSQTTA
-502 LTSAIDNH
+502 AIDNH
-510 GTPLMIKGDGSLT
+510 GTPLTIKGDGSLT

-535 SVGQSGNHITI
+535 SVGERGSHITI

-555 ASGSACIGGGDRA
+555 SSDSACIGGGSRA
-568 SGTDIEISGGVVHLI
+568 AGTDIEISGGVVRLI
-583 QKNPA
+583 QENTG
-588 YLLGGSRSYGTT
+588 YLLGGSSSSEAT

-606 GGEVIGMI
+606 GGEVIGTI
-614 EYQGDPQYNSMAK
+614 EYQGDPQYNFLAK
-627 ISGDPIKIQASNGQG
+627 ISEDPIKIQASNGQG

-659 TTEGIYTFQ
+659 TTKGMHTFQ
-668 DSDWYMHVVYGEP
+668 DSDWYMHVVYGDP
-681 YSLTVTDGKITDP
+681 HSLTATDGEITDP
-694 KSVGYAHGE
+694 KTAGYAQGE
-703 RVFVTA
+703 KVAVTA
-709 EKEKDGQYFYKW
+709 KAEKNGQYFYKW
-721 EVTSGSGTFENPDSE
+721 EVTSGSGTFEDPDSAS
-736 NTTFIMGNE
+736 TTFTMGDE
-745 NTVITARY
+745 DTVITACY

-768 DQETYAPGT
+768 DKETYAPGA
-777 QVTITASSA
+777 QVTITAAAA
-786 ETGKYFDSWEMKS
+786 ENGKYFDFWKITS
-799 GTGSTLADAKM
+799 GAGSTLADAKK
-810 STTTLTVGKEDTVVE
+810 STTTLTVGKQDTVVE
-825 AIYKSGPVL
+825 AIYKNGPVL

-847 GDQIKIQAKKGDNS
+847 GAKINIQAKKGDRD
-861 ETFLGWI
+861 EMFLGWI
-868 LESGSGTFANP
+868 LESGSGTFAQP

-898 YYLDTGDF
+898 FYRDTGDF
-906 VVTGGQYGVDYSF
+906 VITGGQYGVDYSF
-919 EGKNEWGLLTI
+919 EEKNEWGRLRI
-930 TGSGTYDISLK
+930 TGSGTYEISLK
-941 EGIGDTTQ
+941 EGIRDTNQ
-949 QILVEKGTPTMILHD
+949 QILIEKGTPTIILHD

-971 TMEIRG
+971 TMEICG
-977 TKVKLI
+977 TKAKLV

-995 TNSFSA
+995 TTSYKKT
-1001 LNGIAVTQKG
+1001 NGITVSENG
-1011 SVEITSINGDGSTE
+1011 SLEITSICGDGSTE
-1025 GSLYAKGNR
+1025 GSLYAKGHRNPYDDWNR
-1034 QYGGLD
+1034 G
-1040 HGYAGIGGS
+1040 HAGIGGL
-1049 AEQIVIKGGTIYAE
+1049 AEQITIKGGTIYAE
-1063 GSNEGPGI
+1063 GSDGGPGI
-1071 GNNGALD
+1071 GNNGALGSSSSD
-1078 KQSISEPVKIVITGG
+1078 PVHISITGG
-1093 QVTAVGKNA
+1093 QVTAVGNNA
-1102 PGIGNGERNLGAATV
+1102 PGIGNGEKNLGTAAV
-1117 HIADGLKIQEG
+1117 AIADGLKIQEG
-1128 ASASQLAEVSA
+1128 DSESQLTEVSA
-1139 ADMAG
+1139 EDMAG

-1159 EPSIRILSAPKA
+1159 EPSIRIISAPKA

-1179 LRAAVTGAL
+1179 FRVAVTGAS
-1188 ADQVQWEVTGGSSEA
+1188 ADQVQWEVTGGSGEA
-1203 TKIRADGLLTVGAQE
+1203 TKISAEGLLTVGAQE

-1270 TGVEEI
+1270 TGVEET

-1294 LEEGKAFYTIPAKLL
+1294 LEEGKAFHRIPAKLL
-1309 SGGKHLVSAVYTNG
+1309 SGGRHLVSAVYTNG

-1356 KSLKDLTVKTSGK
+1356 KSLKDLTVKTSGEASK
-1369 ASMEGTFR
+1369 AGTFR

-1394 VFVPTNTSYGNVE
+1394 VFVPTDTSFGNVE
-1407 GTAAVTVSKGALVSA
+1407 GTAAVTVSKGTLVSA

-1429 VEGSSVYYGQ
+1429 VEGSSLYYGQ
-1439 KLSDSKLRVTRGYLA
+1439 KLSDSKLSVTRGYLA

-1502 YVDFTTPEVS
+1502 YVDFTTPEVF

-1549 YQIGQDGQLQTVTN
+1549 YQIGQDGQPQTVTN

-1572 AVGTSIAVMASTA
+1572 AAGTSIVVMASTA
-1585 NSENY
+1585 NNKNY

-1661 GAYEIK
+1661 GTYEIR
-1667 GIYEDESQVGEVTK
+1667 GVYEDESQVGEVTR

-1687 RTLTVTDAELKEKS
+1687 RTLTVTDAELKEKI

-1718 ADGDTV
+1718 ADGDAV

-1773 QIQKAEAPVL
+1773 QIQKADAPVL

-1819 QSDAGGILEQT
+1819 QSDEGGILEQT

-1844 NSREQAGSQAQIMIY
+1844 NSREQAGNQAQIMIY
-1859 DLVMENYKS
+1859 DLVMENYRS
-1868 VEISLC
+1868 AEISLC
-1874 VELQDDPNQKPDL
+1874 VELQDDPNQKPDS
-1887 TPDPE
+1887 E
-1892 PAPDTG
+1892 PAPDT
-1898 GGNSGSGSGNSGS
+1898 
-1911 GSGNTGGGSGNT
+1911 GGSGNT

-1945 SGSGNSGSGSGNT
+1945 GSSGNTGGGSGNTGSGSGNT
-1958 GSTGGRGHNHEH
+1958 GSRGHSHDR

-1983 IFTGRKWRLRRP
+1983 TFTGSKWRLRRP
-1995 NRTYARGKIVS
+1995 NGSYARGSIVS
-2006 QSLAEGMLVQYQW
+2006 QSFIDGMKVRYQW
-2019 ELVNGRWYAFDE
+2019 EQVNGRWYAFDE

-2036 TGLFYDAGYDGWFY
+2036 TGFFYDAGYDGWFY
-2050 VDENTGM
+2050 VDENAGM
-2057 KTGWIQ
+2057 QTGWFQ

-2095 ENGVWKQ
+2095 ENGVWKP